1 MKKIL
6 TLMAAMSAASGAFAY
21 DYDWAVPN
29 PSNIKTN
36 DAGEVVGCKD
46 LMYDVTS
53 NVLSFYAQKDDQI
66 VVSVQNLGGE
76 LGTVSAN
83 GTSIEVGGN
92 KKAVLNYTADADG
105 LVKIVI
111 SGNLVVTKI
120 NVTSQMYLDLVKEY
134 NNAKAALND
143 VNKQLAGYSTKENGK
158 FLGFFNA
165 FMKEVNK
172 QGQAIEKAKAD
183 LEDAK
188 KANNVAAKQTDIS
201 KRLTDAT
208 DLVNKI
214 PADVQNA
221 ETLYNTIVG
230 IEVGTDGKASLD
242 RINKAKKQDGITAK
256 IWNNGEV
263 NNSTDYIW
271 DFKEVKNGTKVTYVK
286 DTRKAEWEKDEIA
299 AIENDRKKI
308 LDDALAELSNYPN
321 HYKADGKTQ
330 TDFQNRYTGIVT
342 SVDNM
347 IARAIVERDYK
358 TKIEQIAKDAE
369 ALDKVIAANS
379 DVFKTDNLTPAYSDW
394 KKDIN
399 DINEFIKKTDKRQ
412 KFTQAELA
420 VNPVKKYTDAA
431 ATLETYKTE
440 LVKQAQTVLNK
451 LVEDTQKEL
460 NDYMYKVVAKYENEP
475 ETQEKWQKKFA
486 IEQDKLNKAE
496 KTVKDGKY
504 DKLVVDYT
512 TIKGEIEAVQKTV
525 NGYWGQT
532 LSAQKGEVVEI
543 NNQNAQK
550 LYTLIDNVRADYN
563 ERIQHIQ
570 KWLGMQFMNYDK
582 YQGEES
588 NATIDVKN
596 NLKKLFDIVLEL
608 DNTKKAI
615 GEDVAA
621 INKLVDATS
630 DAEFDPNNDKYRF
643 FEKEAKNSE
652 DILYTDAIDAL
663 KISIETEIKAATFT
677 ANKKAAEFLNNYSNK
692 ATYEYLNVAKA
703 YTYVSN
709 AQTEVHKG
717 YNESKMSS
725 AAAKAYKQ
733 AFSDVANV
741 RKDAAGKQI
750 TLGYI
755 TNANEEIAKRWCDN
769 INDLDLKKHTLADDI
784 EDVIQK
790 EYLNKV
796 EAAVAAIQVELES
809 YKVQYATIGEMKV
822 KWNFAKANEKQ
833 LQKDAEAVDNTIASD
848 FITKKIEAM
857 NESIAIASKDL
868 EDKALK
874 ATEQKNATDEAEKQ
888 FNEDYKLVTEFKT
901 VTENNAAKTAADKKV
916 EEIKNSIKAA
926 KTTLDGYRD
935 EVKAEYTA
943 KLSDIEGRLTAQE
956 SNITSSFEAYTLGND
971 YEANIKGALE
981 NIDADIKQLLA
992 DAKNEQEGGNLDENG
1007 DGVVDIK
1014 DVNVV
1019 ADKAA
1024 EGTIDTDTYYN
1035 FIDAYLKYTSK
1046 K

>member
-1 MKKIL
+1 
-6 TLMAAMSAASGAFAY
+6 MAAMSAASGAFAY

-29 PSNIKTN
+29 PSNIKTD
-36 DAGEVVGCKD
+36 DAGNVEGCTD
-46 LMYDVTS
+46 LKYDATS
-53 NVLSFYAQKDDQI
+53 NVLSFNAQKDDQI

-92 KKAVLNYTADADG
+92 KEAVLNYTADADG

-134 NNAKAALND
+134 NDAKAALND
-143 VNKQLAGYSTKENGK
+143 VNKKLAGYSTKEEGK
-158 FLGFFNA
+158 FLDFFNA

-188 KANNVAAKQTDIS
+188 KANNVSAQKADIS
-201 KRLTDAT
+201 KRLSDAT
-208 DLVNKI
+208 TNVTAI
-214 PADVQNA
+214 PADVQKA
-221 ETLYNTIVG
+221 EKLYKTI
-230 IEVGTDGKASLD
+230 IGTDAKASLD
-242 RINKAKKQDGITAK
+242 RIKKAKKQNGTDITATL
-256 IWNNGEV
+256 WADGDMNNLL
-263 NNSTDYIW
+263 DYMW
-271 DFKEVKNGTKVTYVK
+271 DFKEVKDGTKITYVQDK
-286 DTRKAEWEKDEIA
+286 LKAAWEKDEIA
-299 AIENDRKKI
+299 AIENDRKNI
-308 LDDALAELSNYPN
+308 LADALAELKNYPL
-321 HYKADGKTQ
+321 HYTAEGKTQ
-330 TDFQNRYTGIVT
+330 ADFQKAYADIVT

-358 TKIEQIAKDAE
+358 AKIEQIAKDAE
-369 ALDKVIAANS
+369 DLDKVIAANP
-379 DVFKTDNLTPAYSDW
+379 DVFKTDALSKDYNNW
-394 KKDIN
+394 KKDIK
-399 DINEFIKKTDKRQ
+399 DINEFINKTDNRQ
-412 KFTQAELA
+412 DFTQAELA
-420 VNPVKKYTDAA
+420 ANPVKKYTDAA
-431 ATLETYKTE
+431 ATLEAYKKD

-451 LVEDTQKEL
+451 LVDDTQKEL

-475 ETQEKWQKKFA
+475 TTQETWQKKFA
-486 IEQDKLNKAE
+486 AEQDKLNKAE
-496 KTVKDGKY
+496 KTVKGGDY
-504 DKLVVDYT
+504 TKLVVNYA
-512 TIKGEIEAVQKTV
+512 TIKDEINAVRTTV
-525 NGYWGQT
+525 NGYWGET
-532 LSAQKGEVVEI
+532 LNAQKGEVVDI
-543 NNQNAQK
+543 NNQNAKK
-550 LYTLIDNVRADYN
+550 LYTQIDAIRANYN

-570 KWLGMQFMNYDK
+570 KWLGMQFMG
-582 YQGEES
+582 GEES
-588 NATIDVKN
+588 TATIDIKKN
-596 NLKKLFDIVLEL
+596 LQKLFDIVLEL

-615 GEDVAA
+615 GDDVAA

-630 DAEFDPNNDKYRF
+630 DAEFDPNNNKYRF
-643 FEKEAKNSE
+643 FEDKAKNSE

-677 ANKKAAEFLNNYSNK
+677 ANAKAAEFLNDYSYK
-692 ATYEYLNVAKA
+692 ADFDYLNVAKA

-709 AQTEVHKG
+709 AQTEVDKG

-755 TNANEEIAKRWCDN
+755 TNAKEEIAKRWCDN

-784 EDVIQK
+784 ENVIQK

-796 EAAVAAIQVELES
+796 EAAVAAIQIELES

-833 LQKDAEAVDNTIASD
+833 LQKDAEAIDNTIASD

-857 NESIAIASKDL
+857 NESIALVSKDL

-874 ATEQKNATDEAEKQ
+874 ATEQKSATDAAEKQ

-901 VTENNAAKTAADKKV
+901 VTENNTAKKAADKKV

-926 KTTLDGYRD
+926 QTTLNGYRD

-943 KLSDIEGRLTAQE
+943 KLSDIEDRLTAQE
-956 SNITSSFEAYTLGND
+956 SNITSSFEAYTLGKY

-981 NIDADIKQLLA
+981 NIETDIKQLLA

-1024 EGTIDTDTYYN
+1024 EGTVDTDTYYN
-1035 FIDAYLKYTSK
+1035 FIDAYLKYISK

>member
-1 MKKIL
+1 
-6 TLMAAMSAASGAFAY
+6 MAAMSAASGAFAY

-29 PSNIKTN
+29 PSNIKT
-36 DAGEVVGCKD
+36 DAAGNVEGCTD
-46 LMYDVTS
+46 LKYDVTS
-53 NVLSFYAQKDDQI
+53 NVLSFNAQKDDQI

-92 KKAVLNYTADADG
+92 KEAVLNYTADADG

-111 SGNLVVTKI
+111 SGNLVVKKI

-134 NNAKAALND
+134 NDAKTALNE
-143 VNKQLAGYSTKENGK
+143 VNKELAGYSTKEGGK
-158 FLGFFNA
+158 FLEFFNA

-172 QGQAIEKAKAD
+172 QGKAIEKAKAD
-183 LEDAK
+183 LEVAK
-188 KANNVAAKQTDIS
+188 KANNVAANKADIS
-201 KRLTDAT
+201 KRLSDAT
-208 DLVNKI
+208 TNVNVI
-214 PADVQNA
+214 PANVQKA
-221 ETLYNTIVG
+221 EKLYKTIVG
-230 IEVGTDGKASLD
+230 TDAKASLD
-242 RINKAKKQDGITAK
+242 RIKKAKSTANIDATTWADGA
-256 IWNNGEV
+256 V
-263 NNSTDYIW
+263 NNNLDYMY
-271 DFKEVKNGTKVTYVK
+271 DFKKVEKDGKTTYVYDK
-286 DTRKAEWEKDEIA
+286 LKAAWEKDEIA
-299 AIENDRKKI
+299 AIETARKAI
-308 LDDALAELSNYPN
+308 LADALAELKNYPK
-321 HYKADGKTQ
+321 HYTAEGKTQ
-330 TDFQNRYTGIVT
+330 DDFQKAYAGIVT

-358 TKIEQIAKDAE
+358 AKIEQIASDAE

-394 KKDIN
+394 KKDIK
-399 DINEFIKKTDKRQ
+399 DINDFINKTDNRQ
-412 KFTQAELA
+412 DKTQAELA
-420 VNPVKKYTDAA
+420 VDPVKKYTDAA
-431 ATLETYKTE
+431 ATLEKYKKE

-451 LVEDTQKEL
+451 LVDDTQKEL

-475 ETQEKWQKKFA
+475 TTQQEWQKKFA

-496 KTVKDGKY
+496 KTVKAGKY
-504 DKLVVDYT
+504 NELVVDYT
-512 TIKGEIEAVQKTV
+512 TIKGEIKAVQKTV

-550 LYTLIDNVRADYN
+550 LYTLIDKVRANYN

-570 KWLGMQFMNYDK
+570 KWLGMKFMG
-582 YQGEES
+582 GEES
-588 NATIDVKN
+588 KATIDIKKN
-596 NLKKLFDIVLEL
+596 LQKLFDIVLEL

-630 DAEFDPNNDKYRF
+630 DAEFDPNNNKYRF
-643 FEKEAKNSE
+643 FEDKAKNSE

-677 ANKKAAEFLNNYSNK
+677 ANAKAAEFLNDYSYK
-692 ATYEYLNVAKA
+692 ADYDYLNVAKA

-709 AQTEVHKG
+709 AQAEVDVDKG

-725 AAAKAYKQ
+725 AAAEAYKQ

-755 TNANEEIAKRWCDN
+755 TNAKEEIAKRWCDN

-833 LQKDAEAVDNTIASD
+833 LQTDAEAVDNTIASD

-857 NESIAIASKDL
+857 NESIALVSKDL

-874 ATEQKNATDEAEKQ
+874 ATEQKSATDAAEKQ

-901 VTENNAAKTAADKKV
+901 VTDNNTAKKAADNKV

-926 KTTLDGYRD
+926 QTTLNGYRD

-956 SNITSSFEAYTLGND
+956 SNITSSFEAYTLGKD

-981 NIDADIKQLLA
+981 NIETDIKQLLA

-1024 EGTIDTDTYYN
+1024 EGTVDTDTYYN
-1035 FIDAYLKYTSK
+1035 FIDAYLKYISK

>member
-1 MKKIL
+1 
-6 TLMAAMSAASGAFAY
+6 MAAMSAASGAFAY

-29 PSNIKTN
+29 PSNIKTD
-36 DAGEVVGCKD
+36 DAGNVEGCTD
-46 LMYDVTS
+46 LKYDATS
-53 NVLSFYAQKDDQI
+53 NVLSFNAQKDDQI

-92 KKAVLNYTADADG
+92 KEAVLNYTADADG

-111 SGNLVVTKI
+111 SGNLVVKKI

-134 NNAKAALND
+134 NDAKTALNN
-143 VNKQLAGYSTKENGK
+143 VNKLLAGYSTKENGK
-158 FLGFFNA
+158 FLDFFNA

-188 KANNVAAKQTDIS
+188 KANNVAANKADIS
-201 KRLTDAT
+201 KRLSDAT
-208 DLVNKI
+208 TNVNAI
-214 PADVQNA
+214 PANVQKA
-221 ETLYNTIVG
+221 EKLYKTIVG
-230 IEVGTDGKASLD
+230 TDAKASLD
-242 RINKAKKQDGITAK
+242 RIKKAKSTANIDATTWADGA
-256 IWNNGEV
+256 V
-263 NNSTDYIW
+263 NNLLDYMY
-271 DFKEVKNGTKVTYVK
+271 DFKKVEKDGKTTYVYDK
-286 DTRKAEWEKDEIA
+286 LKAAWEKDEIA
-299 AIENDRKKI
+299 AIENDRKAI
-308 LDDALAELSNYPN
+308 LADALAELKNYPN
-321 HYKADGKTQ
+321 HYTADGKTQ
-330 TDFQNRYTGIVT
+330 ADFQNAYAGIVT

-358 TKIEQIAKDAE
+358 AKIEQIAKDAE
-369 ALDKVIAANS
+369 DLDKVIAANP
-379 DVFKTDNLTPAYSDW
+379 DVFKTDALSKDYNTW
-394 KKDIN
+394 KKDIK
-399 DINEFIKKTDKRQ
+399 DINEFINKTDNRQ
-412 KFTQAELA
+412 DFTQTELA
-420 VNPVKKYTDAA
+420 ANPVKKYTDAA
-431 ATLETYKTE
+431 ATLETYKKD

-451 LVEDTQKEL
+451 LVDDTQKEL

-475 ETQEKWQKKFA
+475 TTQETWQKKFA
-486 IEQDKLNKAE
+486 AEQDKLNKAE
-496 KTVKDGKY
+496 KTVKGGDY
-504 DKLVVDYT
+504 TKLVVNYA
-512 TIKGEIEAVQKTV
+512 TIKDEINAVRTTV
-525 NGYWGQT
+525 NGYWGET
-532 LSAQKGEVVEI
+532 LNAQKGEVVDI
-543 NNQNAQK
+543 NNQNAKK
-550 LYTLIDNVRADYN
+550 LYTQIDAIRADYN

-570 KWLGMQFMNYDK
+570 KWLGMQFMG
-582 YQGEES
+582 GEES
-588 NATIDVKN
+588 TATIDIKKN
-596 NLKKLFDIVLEL
+596 LQKLFDIVLEL

-615 GEDVAA
+615 GDDVAA

-630 DAEFDPNNDKYRF
+630 DAEFDPNNNKYRF
-643 FEKEAKNSE
+643 FEDKAKNSE

-663 KISIETEIKAATFT
+663 EISIETEIKAATFT
-677 ANKKAAEFLNNYSNK
+677 ANAKAAEFLNDYSYK
-692 ATYEYLNVAKA
+692 ADYDYLNVAKA
-703 YTYVSN
+703 YTYVN
-709 AQTEVHKG
+709 KAQTEVDKG

-755 TNANEEIAKRWCDN
+755 TNAKEEIAKRWCDN

-784 EDVIQK
+784 ENVIQK

-857 NESIAIASKDL
+857 NESIALVSKDL

-874 ATEQKNATDEAEKQ
+874 ATEQKSATDAAEKQ

-901 VTENNAAKTAADKKV
+901 VTENNTAKKAADKKV

-926 KTTLDGYRD
+926 QTTLNGYRD

-981 NIDADIKQLLA
+981 NIEADLKQLLA

-1024 EGTIDTDTYYN
+1024 EGTVDTDTYYN
-1035 FIDAYLKYTSK
+1035 FIDAYLKYISK

>member
-29 PSNIKTN
+29 PSNIKTD
-36 DAGEVVGCKD
+36 DAGNVEGCKD
-46 LMYDVTS
+46 LMYDATS
-53 NVLSFYAQKDDQI
+53 NVLSFYAEENDQI
-66 VVSVQNLGGE
+66 MVSVQNLGGE

-92 KKAVLNYTADADG
+92 KEAVLNYTADANG

-120 NVTSQMYLDLVKEY
+120 NVTSKMYLDLVKEY
-134 NNAKAALND
+134 NDAKAALND
-143 VNKQLAGYSTKENGK
+143 VNKKLAGYSTKEDGK
-158 FLGFFNA
+158 FLYFFNA

-188 KANNVAAKQTDIS
+188 KANNVSAQKADIS
-201 KRLTDAT
+201 KRLSDAT
-208 DLVNKI
+208 TNVTQI
-214 PADVQNA
+214 PTDVQKA
-221 ETLYNTIVG
+221 ENQYKAIVG
-230 IEVGTDGKASLD
+230 ADAKASD
-242 RINKAKKQDGITAK
+242 ARIKKAKKTSGIDATL
-256 IWNNGEV
+256 WNNGGI
-263 NNSTDYIW
+263 NNLLDYMW
-271 DFKEVKNGTKVTYVK
+271 DFKEKVDGTKVTYVK
-286 DTRKAEWEKDEIA
+286 DKLKAAWETSEIA
-299 AIENDRKKI
+299 SIEEDRNKI
-308 LDDALAELSNYPN
+308 LADALDELKNYPKQ
-321 HYKADGKTQ
+321 YTAEGKTKAD
-330 TDFQNRYTGIVT
+330 FQKAYADIVT

-358 TKIEQIAKDAE
+358 AKIEQIAKDAE
-369 ALDKVIAANS
+369 DLDKVIAANP
-379 DVFKTDNLTPAYSDW
+379 DVFKTDALSKDYNTW
-394 KKDIN
+394 KKDIK
-399 DINEFIKKTDKRQ
+399 DINEFINKTDNRQ
-412 KFTQAELA
+412 DFTKAELD
-420 VNPVKKYTDAA
+420 VDPVKKYTDAA
-431 ATLETYKTE
+431 ATLEAYKTD

-451 LVEDTQKEL
+451 LVGDTQKEL

-475 ETQEKWQKKFA
+475 KTQEEWQKKFA
-486 IEQDKLNKAE
+486 AEQDKLNKAE
-496 KTVKDGKY
+496 NTVKGGDY
-504 DKLVVDYT
+504 TKLVVNYA
-512 TIKGEIEAVQKTV
+512 TIKEEINTVRTTV

-532 LSAQKGEVVEI
+532 LDAQKGEVVNI
-543 NNQNAQK
+543 NNKNAQK
-550 LYTLIDNVRADYN
+550 LYTLIDNVRDAYN
-563 ERIQHIQ
+563 DRIQHIQ
-570 KWLGMQFMNYDK
+570 KWLGMQFMG
-582 YQGEES
+582 GEES
-588 NATIDVKN
+588 TATIDIKKN
-596 NLKKLFDIVLEL
+596 LQKLFDIVLDL

-630 DAEFDPNNDKYRF
+630 DAEFDPNNNKYRF
-643 FEKEAKNSE
+643 FDDKAKNSE
-652 DILYTDAIDAL
+652 DILYTEVIGNL
-663 KISIETEIKAATFT
+663 KTSIETEIKAATFT
-677 ANKKAAEFLNNYSNK
+677 ANKKAAEYLNNDEWY
-692 ATYEYLNVAKA
+692 ATYAYLNVAKA
-703 YTYVSN
+703 KTYVDYAKS
-709 AQTEVHKG
+709 EVDKG
-717 YNESKMSS
+717 YKDSKMSS
-725 AAAKAYKQ
+725 AAATSYTQ
-733 AFSDVANV
+733 AFDDVATA
-741 RKDAAGKQI
+741 RFDAGKQI

-755 TNANEEIAKRWCDN
+755 DNARTEIAKRWCAN
-769 INDLDLKKHTLADDI
+769 RADLDLKKHTLADDI

-796 EAAVAAIQVELES
+796 QAAVEEIQIELDS

-822 KWNFAKANEKQ
+822 KWNFAKANEKK
-833 LQKDAEAVDNTIASD
+833 LQGDAEAVDKTIASD
-848 FITKKIEAM
+848 FISNKIEAM
-857 NESIAIASKDL
+857 NKSIDTASQEL
-868 EDKALK
+868 EKKALN
-874 ATEQKNATDEAEKQ
+874 ATEQKSATDATEKQ

-901 VTENNAAKTAADKKV
+901 VTENNAAKKAADKKV

-926 KTTLDGYRD
+926 QTTLNGYRD

-956 SNITSSFEAYTLGND
+956 SNITSSFEAYTLGTD

-1024 EGTIDTDTYYN
+1024 EGTVDTDTYYN

>member
-1 MKKIL
+1 
-6 TLMAAMSAASGAFAY
+6 MAAMSAASGAFAY

-29 PSNIKTN
+29 PSNIKT
-36 DAGEVVGCKD
+36 DAAGNVEGCTD
-46 LMYDVTS
+46 LKYDATS
-53 NVLSFYAQKDDQI
+53 NVLSFNAQKDDQI

-92 KKAVLNYTADADG
+92 KEAVLNYTADADG

-111 SGNLVVTKI
+111 SGNLVVKKI

-134 NNAKAALND
+134 NDAKTALNE
-143 VNKQLAGYSTKENGK
+143 VNKELAGYSTKEGGK
-158 FLGFFNA
+158 FLDFFNA

-188 KANNVAAKQTDIS
+188 KANNVAANKADIS
-201 KRLTDAT
+201 KRLSDAT
-208 DLVNKI
+208 TNVNAI
-214 PADVQNA
+214 PANVQKA
-221 ETLYNTIVG
+221 EKLYKTIVG
-230 IEVGTDGKASLD
+230 TDAKASLD
-242 RINKAKKQDGITAK
+242 RIKKAKSTANIDATTWADGA
-256 IWNNGEV
+256 V
-263 NNSTDYIW
+263 NNNLDYMY
-271 DFKEVKNGTKVTYVK
+271 DFKKVEKDGKTTYVYDK
-286 DTRKAEWEKDEIA
+286 LKAAWEKDEIA
-299 AIENDRKKI
+299 AIETARKAI
-308 LDDALAELSNYPN
+308 LADALAELKNYPK
-321 HYKADGKTQ
+321 HYTAEGKTQ
-330 TDFQNRYTGIVT
+330 DDFQKAYVGIVT

-358 TKIEQIAKDAE
+358 AKIEQIASDAE

-394 KKDIN
+394 KKDIK
-399 DINEFIKKTDKRQ
+399 DINDFINKTDNRQ
-412 KFTQAELA
+412 DKTQAELA
-420 VNPVKKYTDAA
+420 VDPVKKYTDAA
-431 ATLETYKTE
+431 ATLEKYKKE
-440 LVKQAQTVLNK
+440 FVKQAQTVLNK
-451 LVEDTQKEL
+451 LVSDTQKEL

-475 ETQEKWQKKFA
+475 TTQQEWQKKFA

-496 KTVKDGKY
+496 KTVKAGKY
-504 DKLVVDYT
+504 NELVVDYT

-570 KWLGMQFMNYDK
+570 KWLGMQFMG
-582 YQGEES
+582 GEES
-588 NATIDVKN
+588 TATIDIKKN
-596 NLKKLFDIVLEL
+596 LQKLFDIVLEL

-630 DAEFDPNNDKYRF
+630 DAEFDPNNNKYRF
-643 FEKEAKNSE
+643 FEDKAKNSE

-677 ANKKAAEFLNNYSNK
+677 ANAKAAEFLNDYSYK
-692 ATYEYLNVAKA
+692 ADYDYLNVAKA
-703 YTYVSN
+703 YTYVSY
-709 AQTEVHKG
+709 AQTEVDKG

-755 TNANEEIAKRWCDN
+755 TNAKEEIAKRWCDN

-833 LQKDAEAVDNTIASD
+833 LQTDAEAVDNTIASD

-857 NESIAIASKDL
+857 NESIALVSKDL

-874 ATEQKNATDEAEKQ
+874 ATEQKSATDAAEKQ

-901 VTENNAAKTAADKKV
+901 VTDNNTAKKAADNKV

-926 KTTLDGYRD
+926 QTTLNGYRD

-956 SNITSSFEAYTLGND
+956 SNITSSFEAYTLGKD

-981 NIDADIKQLLA
+981 NIETDIKQLLA

-1024 EGTIDTDTYYN
+1024 EGTVDTDTYYN
-1035 FIDAYLKYTSK
+1035 FIDAYLKYISK

>member
-1 MKKIL
+1 
-6 TLMAAMSAASGAFAY
+6 MAAMSAASGAFAY

-92 KKAVLNYTADADG
+92 KEAVLNYTADADG

-111 SGNLVVTKI
+111 SGNLVVKKI
-120 NVTSQMYLDLVKEY
+120 NVTSQLYLNLVKEY
-134 NNAKAALND
+134 NDAKAALND

-188 KANNVAAKQTDIS
+188 KANNVAAKETDIS
-201 KRLTDAT
+201 DRLTVAT

-221 ETLYNTIVG
+221 ETLYNTIVD
-230 IEVGTDGKASLD
+230 TDAKASLD
-242 RINKAKKQDGITAK
+242 RINKAKKQDGITAT

-330 TDFQNRYTGIVT
+330 TDFQNAYAGIVT

-399 DINEFIKKTDKRQ
+399 EINEFIKKTDERQ

-475 ETQEKWQKKFA
+475 TTQQEWQKKFA

-496 KTVKDGKY
+496 NTVKAGKY
-504 DKLVVDYT
+504 NELVVDYT

-532 LSAQKGEVVEI
+532 LSAQKGEVVET

-550 LYTLIDNVRADYN
+550 LYTLIDKVRADYN

-570 KWLGMQFMNYDK
+570 KWLGMQFMG
-582 YQGEES
+582 GEES
-588 NATIDVKN
+588 TATIDIKKN
-596 NLKKLFDIVLEL
+596 LQKLFDIVLEL

-630 DAEFDPNNDKYRF
+630 DAEFDPNNNKYRF
-643 FEKEAKNSE
+643 FEDKAKNSE
-652 DILYTDAIDAL
+652 DILYTTAISTL
-663 KISIETEIKAATFT
+663 KTSIETEIKAATFT
-677 ANKKAAEFLNNYSNK
+677 ANKKAAEYLNDYEWN
-692 ATYEYLNVAKA
+692 ATYAYLNVNKA
-703 YTYVSN
+703 MTYVDYAKS
-709 AQTEVHKG
+709 EVNKG
-717 YNESKMSS
+717 YKDSKMSS
-725 AAAKAYKQ
+725 AAATSYTQ
-733 AFSDVANV
+733 AFDDVATA
-741 RKDAAGKQI
+741 RFDATGKQI

-755 TNANEEIAKRWCDN
+755 DNARTEIAKRWCAKPA
-769 INDLDLKKHTLADDI
+769 DLDLDKHTLADDI

-857 NESIAIASKDL
+857 NESIAIVSKDL

-874 ATEQKNATDEAEKQ
+874 ATEQKSATDEAEKQ

-901 VTENNAAKTAADKKV
+901 VTENNTAKKAADKKV

-926 KTTLDGYRD
+926 QTTLNGYRD
-935 EVKAEYTA
+935 EVKTEYTA

-981 NIDADIKQLLA
+981 NIEADIKQLLA

-1024 EGTIDTDTYYN
+1024 EGTVDTDTYYN
-1035 FIDAYLKYTSK
+1035 FIDAYLKYISK

>member
-1 MKKIL
+1 
-6 TLMAAMSAASGAFAY
+6 MAAMSAASGAFAY

-29 PSNIKTN
+29 PSNIKTD
-36 DAGEVVGCKD
+36 DAGNVEGCTD
-46 LMYDVTS
+46 LKYDATS
-53 NVLSFYAQKDDQI
+53 NVLSFNAQKDDQI

-92 KKAVLNYTADADG
+92 KEAVLNYTADADG

-134 NNAKAALND
+134 NDAKAALND
-143 VNKQLAGYSTKENGK
+143 VNKQLAGYSTKEGGK
-158 FLGFFNA
+158 FLDFFNA

-188 KANNVAAKQTDIS
+188 KDNDVSAQKADIS
-201 KRLTDAT
+201 KRLSDAT
-208 DLVNKI
+208 KNVNAI
-214 PADVQNA
+214 PADVKKA
-221 ETLYNTIVG
+221 EKLYKTIVG
-230 IEVGTDGKASLD
+230 TDAKASLD
-242 RINKAKKQDGITAK
+242 RIKKAKSTDNIDALTYADGA
-256 IWNNGEV
+256 V
-263 NNSTDYIW
+263 NNSLDYMY
-271 DFKEVKNGTKVTYVK
+271 DFKKVEKDGKTTYVYDK
-286 DTRKAEWEKDEIA
+286 LKVAWEKDEIA
-299 AIENDRKKI
+299 AIENDRKAF
-308 LDDALAELSNYPN
+308 LADALAELSNYPN
-321 HYKADGKTQ
+321 HYKDAGKTQ
-330 TDFQNRYTGIVT
+330 ADFQNAYAGIVT

-358 TKIEQIAKDAE
+358 AKIQQIAKDAE
-369 ALDKVIAANS
+369 DLDKVIAANP
-379 DVFKTDNLTPAYSDW
+379 DVFKTDALSKDYNTW
-394 KKDIN
+394 KKDIKE
-399 DINEFIKKTDKRQ
+399 INEFINKTDERQ

-420 VNPVKKYTDAA
+420 VDPVKKYTDAA
-431 ATLETYKTE
+431 ATLETYKTD

-451 LVEDTQKEL
+451 LVDDTQKEL

-475 ETQEKWQKKFA
+475 KTQKDWQEKFA
-486 IEQDKLNKAE
+486 KEQDKLNNSE
-496 KTVKDGKY
+496 KTVKGGDY
-504 DKLVVDYT
+504 TKLVVNYA
-512 TIKGEIEAVQKTV
+512 TIKDEINAVRTTV

-532 LSAQKGEVVEI
+532 LNAQKGEVVEI
-543 NNQNAQK
+543 NKQNAQK
-550 LYTLIDNVRADYN
+550 LYTQIDAIRANYN

-570 KWLGMQFMNYDK
+570 KWLGMQFMG
-582 YQGEES
+582 GEES
-588 NATIDVKN
+588 TATIDIKKN
-596 NLKKLFDIVLEL
+596 LQKLFDIVLEL

-643 FEKEAKNSE
+643 FEDKAKNSE
-652 DILYTDAIDAL
+652 DILYTKAISTL
-663 KISIETEIKAATFT
+663 KTSIETEIKAATFT
-677 ANKKAAEFLNNYSNK
+677 ANKKAAEYLNDYEWN
-692 ATYEYLNVAKA
+692 ATYAYLNVNKA
-703 YTYVSN
+703 MTYVDYAKS
-709 AQTEVHKG
+709 EVNQG
-717 YNESKMSS
+717 YNDSKMSS
-725 AAAKAYKQ
+725 AAATSYTQ
-733 AFSDVANV
+733 AFDDVATA
-741 RKDAAGKQI
+741 RFDATGKQI

-755 TNANEEIAKRWCDN
+755 DNARTEIAKRWCAKPA
-769 INDLDLKKHTLADDI
+769 DLDLDKHTLADDI

-833 LQKDAEAVDNTIASD
+833 LQEKAEAVDKTIASD

-857 NESIAIASKDL
+857 NESIALVSKDL

-874 ATEQKNATDEAEKQ
+874 ATEQKSATDAAEKQ

-901 VTENNAAKTAADKKV
+901 VTENNAAKKAADKKV

-926 KTTLDGYRD
+926 QATLNGYRD

-981 NIDADIKQLLA
+981 NIEADLKQLLA

>member
-29 PSNIKTN
+29 PSNIKTD
-36 DAGEVVGCKD
+36 DAGNVEGCKD
-46 LMYDVTS
+46 LMYDATS
-53 NVLSFYAQKDDQI
+53 NVLSFYAEENDQI
-66 VVSVQNLGGE
+66 MVSVQNLGGE

-92 KKAVLNYTADADG
+92 KEAVLNYTADANG

-120 NVTSQMYLDLVKEY
+120 NVTSKMYLDLVKEY
-134 NNAKAALND
+134 NDAKAALND
-143 VNKQLAGYSTKENGK
+143 VNKKLAGYSTKEDGK
-158 FLGFFNA
+158 FLDFFNA

-188 KANNVAAKQTDIS
+188 KTNNVSAQKADIS
-201 KRLTDAT
+201 KRLSDAT
-208 DLVNKI
+208 TNVTQI
-214 PADVQNA
+214 PTDVQKA
-221 ETLYNTIVG
+221 ENQYKAIVG
-230 IEVGTDGKASLD
+230 ADAKASD
-242 RINKAKKQDGITAK
+242 ARIKKAKKTSGIDATL
-256 IWNNGEV
+256 WNNGGI
-263 NNSTDYIW
+263 NNLLDYMW
-271 DFKEVKNGTKVTYVK
+271 DFKEKVDGTKVTYVK
-286 DTRKAEWEKDEIA
+286 DKLKAAWETSEIA
-299 AIENDRKKI
+299 SIEEDRNKI
-308 LDDALAELSNYPN
+308 LADALDELKNYPKQ
-321 HYKADGKTQ
+321 YTAEGKTKAD
-330 TDFQNRYTGIVT
+330 FQKAYADIVT

-358 TKIEQIAKDAE
+358 AQIEQIAKDAE
-369 ALDKVIAANS
+369 DLDKVIAANP
-379 DVFKTDNLTPAYSDW
+379 DVFKTDALSKDYNTW
-394 KKDIN
+394 KKDIK
-399 DINEFIKKTDKRQ
+399 DINEFINKTDNRQ
-412 KFTQAELA
+412 DFTKAQLD
-420 VNPVKKYTDAA
+420 VDPVKKYTDAA
-431 ATLETYKTE
+431 ATLEAYKTD

-451 LVEDTQKEL
+451 LVGDTQKEL
-460 NDYMYKVVAKYENEP
+460 NDYMYKVVAKYQNEP
-475 ETQEKWQKKFA
+475 KTQEEWQKKFA
-486 IEQDKLNKAE
+486 AEQDKLNKAE
-496 KTVKDGKY
+496 NTVKGGDY
-504 DKLVVDYT
+504 TKLVVNYA
-512 TIKGEIEAVQKTV
+512 TIKEEINTVRTTV

-532 LSAQKGEVVEI
+532 LDAQKGEVVKI
-543 NNQNAQK
+543 NNKNAQK
-550 LYTLIDNVRADYN
+550 LYTLIDNVRDDYN
-563 ERIQHIQ
+563 DRIQHIQ
-570 KWLGMQFMNYDK
+570 KWLGMQFMG
-582 YQGEES
+582 GEES
-588 NATIDVKN
+588 TATIDIKKN
-596 NLKKLFDIVLEL
+596 LQKLFDIVLDL
-608 DNTKKAI
+608 DYTKKAI

-643 FEKEAKNSE
+643 FDDKAKNSE
-652 DILYTDAIDAL
+652 DILYTKVIGNL
-663 KISIETEIKAATFT
+663 KTSIETEIKAATFT
-677 ANKKAAEFLNNYSNK
+677 ANKKAAEYLNNDEWY
-692 ATYEYLNVAKA
+692 ATFAYLNVAKA
-703 YTYVSN
+703 KTYVDYAKS
-709 AQTEVHKG
+709 EVDKG
-717 YNESKMSS
+717 YKDSKMSS
-725 AAAKAYKQ
+725 AAATSYTQ
-733 AFSDVANV
+733 AFDDVATA
-741 RKDAAGKQI
+741 RFDAGKQI

-755 TNANEEIAKRWCDN
+755 DNARTEIAKRWCAN
-769 INDLDLKKHTLADDI
+769 RADLDLKKHTLADDI

-796 EAAVAAIQVELES
+796 QAAVEEIQIELDS

-822 KWNFAKANEKQ
+822 KWNFAKANEKK
-833 LQKDAEAVDNTIASD
+833 LQEDAEAVDKTIASD
-848 FITKKIEAM
+848 FISNKIEAM
-857 NESIAIASKDL
+857 NKSIDTASQEL
-868 EDKALK
+868 EKKALN
-874 ATEQKNATDEAEKQ
+874 AIEQKSATDATEKQ

-901 VTENNAAKTAADKKV
+901 VTENNAAKKAADKKV

-926 KTTLDGYRD
+926 QTTLNGYRD

-956 SNITSSFEAYTLGND
+956 SNITSSFEAYTLGTD

-1024 EGTIDTDTYYN
+1024 EGTVDTDTYYN

>member
-29 PSNIKTN
+29 PSNIKTD
-36 DAGEVVGCKD
+36 DAGNVVGCKD

-92 KKAVLNYTADADG
+92 KEAVLNYTADADG

-120 NVTSQMYLDLVKEY
+120 NVTSQLYLNLVKEY
-134 NNAKAALND
+134 NDAKAALND

-188 KANNVAAKQTDIS
+188 KTNTVAANETDIS
-201 KRLTDAT
+201 GRLTDAT
-208 DLVNKI
+208 KLVNKI
-214 PADVQNA
+214 PNEVQNA

-242 RINKAKKQDGITAK
+242 RINKAKTQDGITAT

-299 AIENDRKKI
+299 AIENNRKKI

-330 TDFQNRYTGIVT
+330 TDFQNRYAGIVT

-379 DVFKTDNLTPAYSDW
+379 DVFKTDKLTPAYSDW

-399 DINEFIKKTDKRQ
+399 DINEFIKKTDERQ

-475 ETQEKWQKKFA
+475 ETQKEWQKKFA
-486 IEQDKLNKAE
+486 VEQDKLNKAE
-496 KTVKDGKY
+496 ETVKAGKY

-525 NGYWGQT
+525 NGYWGET
-532 LSAQKGEVVEI
+532 LDAQKGEVVNT

-550 LYTLIDNVRADYN
+550 LYKLIDEVRADYN
-563 ERIQHIQ
+563 VRIQHIQ
-570 KWLGMQFMNYDK
+570 KWLGMQFMG
-582 YQGEES
+582 GEES
-588 NATIDVKN
+588 TATIDIKKN
-596 NLKKLFDIVLEL
+596 LQKLFDIVLEL

-643 FEKEAKNSE
+643 FEKKAKNSE
-652 DILYTDAIDAL
+652 DILYTKVIGDL
-663 KISIETEIKAATFT
+663 KTSIETEIKAATFT
-677 ANKKAAEFLNNYSNK
+677 ANKKAAEFLNDYSYK

-709 AQTEVHKG
+709 AQTEVDKG

-755 TNANEEIAKRWCDN
+755 TNAKEEIAKRWCDN

-796 EAAVAAIQVELES
+796 EAAVNAIQDELNS
-809 YKVQYATIGEMKV
+809 YKIQYATIGEMKV

-833 LQKDAEAVDNTIASD
+833 LQDAAEAVDKTIASD

-857 NESIAIASKDL
+857 NESIAIVSKDL

-874 ATEQKNATDEAEKQ
+874 ATEQKNATDAAEKQ
-888 FNEDYKLVTEFKT
+888 FNEDYKLVTEFET
-901 VTENNAAKTAADKKV
+901 VTKNNTAKKAADKKV

-926 KTTLDGYRD
+926 QTTLNGYRD

-956 SNITSSFEAYTLGND
+956 SNITSSFEAYTLGTD

-1024 EGTIDTDTYYN
+1024 EGTVDTDTYYN
-1035 FIDAYLKYTSK
+1035 FIDAYLKYISK

>member
-92 KKAVLNYTADADG
+92 KEAVLNYTADADG

-111 SGNLVVTKI
+111 SGNLVVKKI
-120 NVTSQMYLDLVKEY
+120 NVTSQLYLDLVKEY
-134 NNAKAALND
+134 NDAKAALND

-158 FLGFFNA
+158 FIGFFNA

-188 KANNVAAKQTDIS
+188 KANNVAAKETDIS
-201 KRLTDAT
+201 DRLTVAT

-221 ETLYNTIVG
+221 ETLYNTIVD
-230 IEVGTDGKASLD
+230 TDAKASLD

-256 IWNNGEV
+256 IWNNGEI

-308 LDDALAELSNYPN
+308 LDDALAELSNYPI
-321 HYKADGKTQ
+321 HYTAEGKTQ
-330 TDFQNRYTGIVT
+330 TDFQNAYAGIVT

-399 DINEFIKKTDKRQ
+399 EINEFIKKTDERQ

-475 ETQEKWQKKFA
+475 TTQQEWQKKFA

-496 KTVKDGKY
+496 NTVKAGKY
-504 DKLVVDYT
+504 NELVVDYT

-532 LSAQKGEVVEI
+532 LNAQKGEVVDI

-550 LYTLIDNVRADYN
+550 LYDKIDAVRADYN

-570 KWLGMQFMNYDK
+570 KWLGMQFMG
-582 YQGEES
+582 GEES
-588 NATIDVKN
+588 TATIDIKKN
-596 NLKKLFDIVLEL
+596 LQKLFDIVLEL

-615 GEDVAA
+615 GKDVAA

-643 FEKEAKNSE
+643 FDNKAENS
-652 DILYTDAIDAL
+652 DKKLYTTVIGDL
-663 KISIETEIKAATFT
+663 KTSIETEIKAATFT
-677 ANKKAAEFLNNYSNK
+677 ANKKAAEYLNDYEWN
-692 ATYEYLNVAKA
+692 ATYAYLNVNKA
-703 YTYVSN
+703 MTYVDYAKS
-709 AQTEVHKG
+709 EVNKG
-717 YNESKMSS
+717 YKDSKMSS
-725 AAAKAYKQ
+725 AAATSYTQ
-733 AFSDVANV
+733 AFDDVATA
-741 RKDAAGKQI
+741 RFDATGKQI

-755 TNANEEIAKRWCDN
+755 DNARTEIAKRWCAKLA
-769 INDLDLKKHTLADDI
+769 DLDLDKHTLADDI

-833 LQKDAEAVDNTIASD
+833 LQDAAEAVDKTIASD

-857 NESIAIASKDL
+857 NESIALVSKDL

-874 ATEQKNATDEAEKQ
+874 ATEQKSATDAAEKQ

-901 VTENNAAKTAADKKV
+901 VTENNAAKKAADKKV

-926 KTTLDGYRD
+926 QTTLNGYRD

-981 NIDADIKQLLA
+981 NIEADIKQLLA

-1024 EGTIDTDTYYN
+1024 EGTVDTDTYYN
-1035 FIDAYLKYTSK
+1035 FIDAYLKYISK

>member
-1 MKKIL
+1 
-6 TLMAAMSAASGAFAY
+6 MAAMSAASGAFAY

-29 PSNIKTN
+29 PSNIKT
-36 DAGEVVGCKD
+36 DAAGNVEGCTD
-46 LMYDVTS
+46 LKYDATS
-53 NVLSFYAQKDDQI
+53 NVLSFNAQKDDQI

-92 KKAVLNYTADADG
+92 KEAVLNYTADADG

-111 SGNLVVTKI
+111 SGNLVVKKI

-134 NNAKAALND
+134 NDAKTALNE
-143 VNKQLAGYSTKENGK
+143 VNKELAGYSTKEGGK
-158 FLGFFNA
+158 FLDFFNA

-188 KANNVAAKQTDIS
+188 KANNVAANKADIS
-201 KRLTDAT
+201 KRLSDAT
-208 DLVNKI
+208 TNVNAI
-214 PADVQNA
+214 PANVQKA
-221 ETLYNTIVG
+221 EKLYKTIVG
-230 IEVGTDGKASLD
+230 TDAKASLD
-242 RINKAKKQDGITAK
+242 RIKKAKSTANIDATTWADGA
-256 IWNNGEV
+256 V
-263 NNSTDYIW
+263 NNNLDYMY
-271 DFKEVKNGTKVTYVK
+271 DFKKVEKDGKTTYVYDK
-286 DTRKAEWEKDEIA
+286 LKAAWEKDEIA
-299 AIENDRKKI
+299 AIETARKAI
-308 LDDALAELSNYPN
+308 LADALAELKNYPK
-321 HYKADGKTQ
+321 HYTAEGKTQ
-330 TDFQNRYTGIVT
+330 DDFQKAYAGIVT

-358 TKIEQIAKDAE
+358 AKIEQIASDAE

-399 DINEFIKKTDKRQ
+399 DINEFIKKTDERQ

-643 FEKEAKNSE
+643 FEKKAKNSE

-709 AQTEVHKG
+709 AQTEVDKG

>member
-1 MKKIL
+1 
-6 TLMAAMSAASGAFAY
+6 MAAMSAASGAFAY

-120 NVTSQMYLDLVKEY
+120 NVTSQLYLDLVKEY

-188 KANNVAAKQTDIS
+188 KANNVAAKETDIS
-201 KRLTDAT
+201 DRLTVAT

-221 ETLYNTIVG
+221 ETLYNTIVD
-230 IEVGTDGKASLD
+230 TDAKASLD

-330 TDFQNRYTGIVT
+330 TDFQNAYAGIVT

-379 DVFKTDNLTPAYSDW
+379 DVFKTDKLTPAYSDW

-399 DINEFIKKTDKRQ
+399 DINEFIKKTDERQ

-475 ETQEKWQKKFA
+475 TTQQEWQKKFA

-496 KTVKDGKY
+496 NTVKAGKY
-504 DKLVVDYT
+504 NELVVDYT

-532 LSAQKGEVVEI
+532 LSAQKGEVVET

-550 LYTLIDNVRADYN
+550 LYTLIDKVRADYN

-570 KWLGMQFMNYDK
+570 KWLGMQFMG
-582 YQGEES
+582 GEES
-588 NATIDVKN
+588 TATIDIKKN
-596 NLKKLFDIVLEL
+596 LQKLFDIVLEL

-630 DAEFDPNNDKYRF
+630 DAEFDPNNNKYRF
-643 FEKEAKNSE
+643 FEDKAKNSE
-652 DILYTDAIDAL
+652 DILYTTAISTL
-663 KISIETEIKAATFT
+663 KTSIETEIKAATFT
-677 ANKKAAEFLNNYSNK
+677 ANKKAAEYLNDYEWN
-692 ATYEYLNVAKA
+692 ATYAYLNVNKA
-703 YTYVSN
+703 MTYVDYAKS
-709 AQTEVHKG
+709 EVNKG
-717 YNESKMSS
+717 YKDSKMSS
-725 AAAKAYKQ
+725 AAATSYNQ
-733 AFSDVANV
+733 AFDDVATA
-741 RKDAAGKQI
+741 RFDATGKQI

-755 TNANEEIAKRWCDN
+755 DNAKTEIAKRWCAKLA
-769 INDLDLKKHTLADDI
+769 DLDLDKHTLADDI

-833 LQKDAEAVDNTIASD
+833 LQNDAEAVDNTIASD

-857 NESIAIASKDL
+857 NESIALVSKDL

-874 ATEQKNATDEAEKQ
+874 ATEQKSATDAAEKQ

-901 VTENNAAKTAADKKV
+901 VTENNTAKKAADKKV

-926 KTTLDGYRD
+926 QTTLNGYRD
-935 EVKAEYTA
+935 EVKTEYTA

-981 NIDADIKQLLA
+981 NIEADIKQLLA

-1024 EGTIDTDTYYN
+1024 EGTVDTDTYYN
-1035 FIDAYLKYTSK
+1035 FIDAYLKYISK

>member
-1 MKKIL
+1 
-6 TLMAAMSAASGAFAY
+6 MAAMSAASGAFAY

-29 PSNIKTN
+29 PSNIKTD
-36 DAGEVVGCKD
+36 DAGNVEGCTD
-46 LMYDVTS
+46 LKYDATS
-53 NVLSFYAQKDDQI
+53 NVLSFNAQKDDQI

-92 KKAVLNYTADADG
+92 KEAVLNYTADAEG

-134 NNAKAALND
+134 NDAKAALNE
-143 VNKQLAGYSTKENGK
+143 VNKELAGYSTKEGGK
-158 FLGFFNA
+158 FLDFFNA

-188 KANNVAAKQTDIS
+188 KANNVSANKADIS
-201 KRLTDAT
+201 KRLSDAT
-208 DLVNKI
+208 TNVNAI
-214 PADVQNA
+214 PANVQKA
-221 ETLYNTIVG
+221 EKLYKTIVG
-230 IEVGTDGKASLD
+230 TDAKASLD
-242 RINKAKKQDGITAK
+242 RIKKAKSTANIDAQTWADGA
-256 IWNNGEV
+256 V
-263 NNSTDYIW
+263 NNSLDYMY
-271 DFKEVKNGTKVTYVK
+271 DFKKVEKDGKTTYVYDK
-286 DTRKAEWEKDEIA
+286 LKAAWEKDEIA
-299 AIENDRKKI
+299 AIENDRKAF
-308 LDDALAELSNYPN
+308 LADALAELKNYPK
-321 HYKADGKTQ
+321 HYTAEGKTQ
-330 TDFQNRYTGIVT
+330 ADFLNAYAGIVT

-358 TKIEQIAKDAE
+358 AKIEQIAKDAE
-369 ALDKVIAANS
+369 DLDKVIAANP
-379 DVFKTDNLTPAYSDW
+379 DVFKTDALSKDYNTW
-394 KKDIN
+394 KKDIK
-399 DINEFIKKTDKRQ
+399 DINDFINKTDERQ
-412 KFTQAELA
+412 KFTRAELA
-420 VNPVKKYTDAA
+420 ANPVKKYTDAA
-431 ATLETYKTE
+431 ATLETYKTD

-451 LVEDTQKEL
+451 LVDDTQKEL

-475 ETQEKWQKKFA
+475 KTQEVWQKKFA
-486 IEQDKLNKAE
+486 AEQDKLNKAE
-496 KTVKDGKY
+496 KTVKGGDY
-504 DKLVVDYT
+504 TKLVVNYA
-512 TIKGEIEAVQKTV
+512 TIKDEINAVRTTV
-525 NGYWGQT
+525 NGYWGET
-532 LSAQKGEVVEI
+532 LNAQKGEVVEI
-543 NNQNAQK
+543 NKQNAEK
-550 LYTLIDNVRADYN
+550 LYTQIDTIRANYN

-570 KWLGMQFMNYDK
+570 KWLGMQFMG
-582 YQGEES
+582 GEES
-588 NATIDVKN
+588 KATIDVKN

-608 DNTKKAI
+608 DNTKKTI

-643 FEKEAKNSE
+643 FEDKAENSE
-652 DILYTDAIDAL
+652 GVLYTTAIGTL
-663 KISIETEIKAATFT
+663 KTSIEKEIKAATFT
-677 ANKKAAEFLNNYSNK
+677 ANAKAAEFLNDYSYK
-692 ATYEYLNVAKA
+692 ADYDYLNVAKA

-709 AQTEVHKG
+709 AQTEVDKG

-741 RKDAAGKQI
+741 RNDAAGKQI

-755 TNANEEIAKRWCDN
+755 TNAKEEIAKRWCDN

-833 LQKDAEAVDNTIASD
+833 LQKDAVAVDNTIASD

-857 NESIAIASKDL
+857 NESIAIVSKDL

-874 ATEQKNATDEAEKQ
+874 ATEQKSATDAAEKQ
-888 FNEDYKLVTEFKT
+888 FNENYKLVTEFKT

-926 KTTLDGYRD
+926 QTTLNGYRD

-956 SNITSSFEAYTLGND
+956 SNITSSFKDYTLGND

-981 NIDADIKQLLA
+981 NIEADIKQLLA

-1035 FIDAYLKYTSK
+1035 FIDAYLKYISK

>member
-1 MKKIL
+1 
-6 TLMAAMSAASGAFAY
+6 MAAMSAASGAFAY

-29 PSNIKTN
+29 PSNIKTD
-36 DAGEVVGCKD
+36 DAGNVEGCKD
-46 LMYDVTS
+46 LMYDATS
-53 NVLSFYAQKDDQI
+53 NVLSFYAEENDQI
-66 VVSVQNLGGE
+66 MVSVQNLGGE

-92 KKAVLNYTADADG
+92 KEAVLNYTADANG

-120 NVTSQMYLDLVKEY
+120 NVTSKMYLDLVKEY
-134 NNAKAALND
+134 NDAKAALND
-143 VNKQLAGYSTKENGK
+143 VNKKLAGYSTKEDSK
-158 FLGFFNA
+158 FLDFFNA

-188 KANNVAAKQTDIS
+188 KANNVSAQKADIS
-201 KRLTDAT
+201 KRLSDAT
-208 DLVNKI
+208 TNVTQI
-214 PADVQNA
+214 PTDVQKA
-221 ETLYNTIVG
+221 ENQYKAIVG
-230 IEVGTDGKASLD
+230 ADAKASD
-242 RINKAKKQDGITAK
+242 ARIKKAKKTSGIDATL
-256 IWNNGEV
+256 WNNGGI
-263 NNSTDYIW
+263 NNLLDYMW
-271 DFKEVKNGTKVTYVK
+271 DFKEKVDGTKVTYVK
-286 DTRKAEWEKDEIA
+286 DKLKAAWETSEIA
-299 AIENDRKKI
+299 SIEEDRNKI
-308 LDDALAELSNYPN
+308 LADALDELKNYPN
-321 HYKADGKTQ
+321 QYTAEGKTKAD
-330 TDFQNRYTGIVT
+330 FQKAYADIVT

-358 TKIEQIAKDAE
+358 AKIEQIAKDAE
-369 ALDKVIAANS
+369 DLDKVIAANP
-379 DVFKTDNLTPAYSDW
+379 DVFKTDALSKDYNTW
-394 KKDIN
+394 KKDIK
-399 DINEFIKKTDKRQ
+399 DINEFINKTDNRQ
-412 KFTQAELA
+412 DFTKAELD
-420 VNPVKKYTDAA
+420 VDPVKKYTDAA
-431 ATLETYKTE
+431 ATLEAYKTD

-451 LVEDTQKEL
+451 LVGDTQKEL

-475 ETQEKWQKKFA
+475 KTQEEWQKKFA
-486 IEQDKLNKAE
+486 AEQDKLNKAE
-496 KTVKDGKY
+496 NTVKGGDY
-504 DKLVVDYT
+504 TKLVVNYA
-512 TIKGEIEAVQKTV
+512 TIKEEINTVRTTV

-532 LSAQKGEVVEI
+532 LDAQKGEVVKI
-543 NNQNAQK
+543 NNKNAQK
-550 LYTLIDNVRADYN
+550 LYTLIDNVRDDYN
-563 ERIQHIQ
+563 DRIQHIQ
-570 KWLGMQFMNYDK
+570 KWLGMQFMG
-582 YQGEES
+582 GEES
-588 NATIDVKN
+588 TATIDIKKN
-596 NLKKLFDIVLEL
+596 LQKLFDIVLDL

-643 FEKEAKNSE
+643 FDDKAKNSE
-652 DILYTDAIDAL
+652 DILYTKVIGDL
-663 KISIETEIKAATFT
+663 KTSIETEIKAATFT
-677 ANKKAAEFLNNYSNK
+677 ANKKAAEYLNNDEWY
-692 ATYEYLNVAKA
+692 ATYAYLNVAKA
-703 YTYVSN
+703 KTYVDYAKS
-709 AQTEVHKG
+709 EVDKG
-717 YNESKMSS
+717 YKDSKMSS
-725 AAAKAYKQ
+725 AAATSYTQ
-733 AFSDVANV
+733 AFDDVATA
-741 RKDAAGKQI
+741 RFDAGKQI

-755 TNANEEIAKRWCDN
+755 DNARTEIAKRWCAN
-769 INDLDLKKHTLADDI
+769 RADLDLKKHTLADDI

-796 EAAVAAIQVELES
+796 QAAVEEIQIELDS

-822 KWNFAKANEKQ
+822 KWNFAKANEKK
-833 LQKDAEAVDNTIASD
+833 LQEDAEAVDKTIASD
-848 FITKKIEAM
+848 FISNKIEAM
-857 NESIAIASKDL
+857 NKSIDTASQEL
-868 EDKALK
+868 EKKALN
-874 ATEQKNATDEAEKQ
+874 ATEQKSATDATEKQ

-901 VTENNAAKTAADKKV
+901 VTENNAAKKAADKKV

-926 KTTLDGYRD
+926 QTTLNGYRD

-956 SNITSSFEAYTLGND
+956 SNITSSFEAYTLGKD
-971 YEANIKGALE
+971 YKANIKGALE
-981 NIDADIKQLLA
+981 NIEADIKQLLA

>member
-1 MKKIL
+1 
-6 TLMAAMSAASGAFAY
+6 MAAMSAASGAFAY

-29 PSNIKTN
+29 PSNIKTD
-36 DAGEVVGCKD
+36 DAGNVEGCTD
-46 LMYDVTS
+46 LKYDVTS
-53 NVLSFYAQKDDQI
+53 NVLSFNAQKDDQI

-92 KKAVLNYTADADG
+92 KEAVLNYTADADG

-111 SGNLVVTKI
+111 SGNLVVKKI

-134 NNAKAALND
+134 NDAKTALNE
-143 VNKQLAGYSTKENGK
+143 VNKELAGYSTKEGGK
-158 FLGFFNA
+158 FLEFFNA

-172 QGQAIEKAKAD
+172 QGQAIEKAKAN
-183 LEDAK
+183 LEKAK
-188 KANNVAAKQTDIS
+188 KANNVAANEADIS
-201 KRLTDAT
+201 KGLSDAT
-208 DLVNKI
+208 TNVNAI
-214 PADVQNA
+214 PANVQKA
-221 ETLYNTIVG
+221 EKLYKTIVG
-230 IEVGTDGKASLD
+230 TDAKASLD
-242 RINKAKKQDGITAK
+242 RIKKAKSTANIDATTWADGA
-256 IWNNGEV
+256 V
-263 NNSTDYIW
+263 NNNLDYMY
-271 DFKEVKNGTKVTYVK
+271 DFKKVEKDGKTTYVYDK
-286 DTRKAEWEKDEIA
+286 LKAAWEKDEIA
-299 AIENDRKKI
+299 AIETARKAI
-308 LDDALAELSNYPN
+308 LADALAELKKYPE
-321 HYKADGKTQ
+321 HYTAEGKTQ
-330 TDFQNRYTGIVT
+330 DDFQKAYAGIVT

-358 TKIEQIAKDAE
+358 AKIEQIASDAE

-394 KKDIN
+394 KKDIK
-399 DINEFIKKTDKRQ
+399 DINDFINKTDNRQ
-412 KFTQAELA
+412 DKTQAELA
-420 VNPVKKYTDAA
+420 VDPVKKYTDAA
-431 ATLETYKTE
+431 ATLEKYKKE

-451 LVEDTQKEL
+451 LVSDTQKEL

-475 ETQEKWQKKFA
+475 TTQQEWQKKFA

-496 KTVKDGKY
+496 KTVKAGKY
-504 DKLVVDYT
+504 NELVVDYT

-550 LYTLIDNVRADYN
+550 LYKLIDNVRADYN

-570 KWLGMQFMNYDK
+570 KWLGMQFMG
-582 YQGEES
+582 GEES
-588 NATIDVKN
+588 TATIDIKKN
-596 NLKKLFDIVLEL
+596 LQKLFDIVLEL

-630 DAEFDPNNDKYRF
+630 DAEFDPNNNKYRF
-643 FEKEAKNSE
+643 FEDKAKNSE

-677 ANKKAAEFLNNYSNK
+677 ANAKAAEFLNDYSYK
-692 ATYEYLNVAKA
+692 ADYDYLNVAKA
-703 YTYVSN
+703 YTYVSY
-709 AQTEVHKG
+709 AQTEVDKG

-755 TNANEEIAKRWCDN
+755 TNAKEEIAKRWCDN

-833 LQKDAEAVDNTIASD
+833 LQTDAEAVDNTIASD

-857 NESIAIASKDL
+857 NESIALVSKDL

-874 ATEQKNATDEAEKQ
+874 ATEQKSATDAAEKQ

-901 VTENNAAKTAADKKV
+901 VTDNNTAKKAADNKV

-926 KTTLDGYRD
+926 QTTLNGYRD

-956 SNITSSFEAYTLGND
+956 SNITSSFEAYTLGKD

-981 NIDADIKQLLA
+981 NIETDIKQLLA

-1024 EGTIDTDTYYN
+1024 EGTVDTDTYYN
-1035 FIDAYLKYTSK
+1035 FIDAYLKYISK

>member
-1 MKKIL
+1 
-6 TLMAAMSAASGAFAY
+6 MAAMSAASGAFAY

-29 PSNIKTN
+29 PSNIKTD
-36 DAGEVVGCKD
+36 DAGNVEGCTD
-46 LMYDVTS
+46 LKYDATS
-53 NVLSFYAQKDDQI
+53 NVLSFNAQKDDQI

-92 KKAVLNYTADADG
+92 KEAVLNYTADADG

-134 NNAKAALND
+134 NDAKAALNE
-143 VNKQLAGYSTKENGK
+143 VNKKLAGYSTKEGGK
-158 FLGFFNA
+158 FLDFFNA

-188 KANNVAAKQTDIS
+188 KKNTVAAKETDIS
-201 KRLTDAT
+201 QRLSDAT
-208 DLVNKI
+208 KNVNAI
-214 PADVQNA
+214 PADVQKA
-221 ETLYNTIVG
+221 EKLYKTIVG
-230 IEVGTDGKASLD
+230 TDAQASLD
-242 RINKAKKQDGITAK
+242 RIKKAKSTANIDATTWADGA
-256 IWNNGEV
+256 V
-263 NNSTDYIW
+263 NNLLDYMY
-271 DFKEVKNGTKVTYVK
+271 DFKKVEKDGKTTYVYDK
-286 DTRKAEWEKDEIA
+286 LKVAWEKDEIA
-299 AIENDRKKI
+299 AIENDRKAF
-308 LDDALAELSNYPN
+308 LADALAELKNYPN
-321 HYKADGKTQ
+321 HYTAAGKTQ
-330 TDFQNRYTGIVT
+330 ADFQNAYAGIVT

-358 TKIEQIAKDAE
+358 AKIQQIAKDAE
-369 ALDKVIAANS
+369 DLDKVIAANPG
-379 DVFKTDNLTPAYSDW
+379 VFKTDALSKDYNTW
-394 KKDIN
+394 KKDIK
-399 DINEFIKKTDKRQ
+399 DINEFINETNNRQ
-412 KFTQAELA
+412 DFTQSELA
-420 VNPVKKYTDAA
+420 ANPVKKYTDAA
-431 ATLETYKTE
+431 ATLETYKTD

-451 LVEDTQKEL
+451 LVDDTQKEL

-475 ETQEKWQKKFA
+475 KTQEIWQKKFA
-486 IEQDKLNKAE
+486 AEQDKLNKAE
-496 KTVKDGKY
+496 KTVKGGDY
-504 DKLVVDYT
+504 TNLVVNYA
-512 TIKGEIEAVQKTV
+512 TIKDEINAVRTTV
-525 NGYWGQT
+525 NGYWGET
-532 LSAQKGEVVEI
+532 LSAQKGEVVET
-543 NNQNAQK
+543 NNNNAKK
-550 LYTLIDNVRADYN
+550 LYEKIDAVRANYN

-570 KWLGMQFMNYDK
+570 KWLGMQFMG
-582 YQGEES
+582 GEES
-588 NATIDVKN
+588 TATIDIKKN
-596 NLKKLFDIVLEL
+596 LQKLFDIVLEL

-643 FEKEAKNSE
+643 FDEKAKNSE
-652 DILYTDAIDAL
+652 DILYKDAIDAL

-677 ANKKAAEFLNNYSNK
+677 ANAKAAEFLNDYSYK

-703 YTYVSN
+703 NTYVSK
-709 AQTEVHKG
+709 AKTDVDEG
-717 YNESKMSS
+717 YKDSKMSS
-725 AAAKAYKQ
+725 AAATSYTQ
-733 AFSDVANV
+733 AFDDVATA
-741 RKDAAGKQI
+741 RFDATTGKQI

-755 TNANEEIAKRWCDN
+755 DNAYTEIAKRWCDN
-769 INDLDLKKHTLADDI
+769 ISDLDLTKHTLADDI
-784 EDVIQK
+784 EEVIQK
-790 EYLNKV
+790 KYLNKV
-796 EAAVAAIQVELES
+796 ENAVAAIQGELES
-809 YKVQYATIGEMKV
+809 YKAQYATIGEMKV

-833 LQKDAEAVDNTIASD
+833 LQEAAEAVDKTIASD

-857 NESIAIASKDL
+857 NESIAIASKTL
-868 EDKALK
+868 EEKALK
-874 ATEQKNATDEAEKQ
+874 ATEQKSATDAAEKQ
-888 FNEDYKLVTEFKT
+888 FNENYKLVTEFKT
-901 VTENNAAKTAADKKV
+901 VTENNTAKKAADKKV

-926 KTTLDGYRD
+926 QTTLNGYRD

-1024 EGTIDTDTYYN
+1024 EGTVDTDTYYN
-1035 FIDAYLKYTSK
+1035 FIDAYLKYISK

>member
-29 PSNIKTN
+29 PSNIKTD
-36 DAGEVVGCKD
+36 DAGNVEGCKD
-46 LMYDVTS
+46 LMYDATS
-53 NVLSFYAQKDDQI
+53 NVLSFYAEENDQI
-66 VVSVQNLGGE
+66 MVSVQNLGGE

-92 KKAVLNYTADADG
+92 KEAVLNYTADANG

-120 NVTSQMYLDLVKEY
+120 NVTSKMYLDLVKEY
-134 NNAKAALND
+134 NDAKAALND
-143 VNKQLAGYSTKENGK
+143 VNKKLAGYSTKEDGK
-158 FLGFFNA
+158 FLDFFNA

-188 KANNVAAKQTDIS
+188 KANNVSAQKADIS
-201 KRLTDAT
+201 KRLSDAT
-208 DLVNKI
+208 TNVTQI
-214 PADVQNA
+214 PTDVQKA
-221 ETLYNTIVG
+221 ENQYKAIVG
-230 IEVGTDGKASLD
+230 ADAKASD
-242 RINKAKKQDGITAK
+242 ARIKKAKKTSGIDATL
-256 IWNNGEV
+256 WNNGGI
-263 NNSTDYIW
+263 NNLLDYMW
-271 DFKEVKNGTKVTYVK
+271 DFKEKVDGTKVTYVK
-286 DTRKAEWEKDEIA
+286 DKLKAAWETSEIA
-299 AIENDRKKI
+299 SIEEDRNKI
-308 LDDALAELSNYPN
+308 LADALDELKNYPKQ
-321 HYKADGKTQ
+321 YTAEGKTKAD
-330 TDFQNRYTGIVT
+330 FQKAYADIVT

-358 TKIEQIAKDAE
+358 AQIEQIAKDAE
-369 ALDKVIAANS
+369 DLDKVIAANP
-379 DVFKTDNLTPAYSDW
+379 DVFKTDALSKDYNTW
-394 KKDIN
+394 KKDIK
-399 DINEFIKKTDKRQ
+399 DINEFINKTDNRQ
-412 KFTQAELA
+412 DFTKAQLD
-420 VNPVKKYTDAA
+420 VDPVKKYTDAA
-431 ATLETYKTE
+431 ATLETYKTD

-451 LVEDTQKEL
+451 LVGDTQKEL

-475 ETQEKWQKKFA
+475 KTQEEWQKKFA
-486 IEQDKLNKAE
+486 VEQDKLNKAE
-496 KTVKDGKY
+496 NTVKGGDY
-504 DKLVVDYT
+504 TKLVVNYA
-512 TIKGEIEAVQKTV
+512 TIKEEINAVRTTV

-532 LSAQKGEVVEI
+532 LNAQKGEVVKI
-543 NNQNAQK
+543 NNKNAQK
-550 LYTLIDNVRADYN
+550 LYDKIDAVRADYN
-563 ERIQHIQ
+563 ERIKHIQ
-570 KWLGMQFMNYDK
+570 KWLGMQFMG
-582 YQGEES
+582 GEES
-588 NATIDVKN
+588 TATIDIKKN
-596 NLKKLFDIVLEL
+596 LQKLFDIVLEL

-621 INKLVDATS
+621 INKLVDGTS

-643 FEKEAKNSE
+643 FDDKAENS
-652 DILYTDAIDAL
+652 DKKLYTTVIGDL
-663 KISIETEIKAATFT
+663 KTSIETEIKAATFT
-677 ANKKAAEFLNNYSNK
+677 ANKKAAEYLNDDEWY
-692 ATYEYLNVAKA
+692 ATYAYLNVAKA
-703 YTYVSN
+703 KTYVDYAKS
-709 AQTEVHKG
+709 EVDKG
-717 YNESKMSS
+717 YKDSKMSS
-725 AAAKAYKQ
+725 AAATSYTQ
-733 AFSDVANV
+733 AFDDVATA
-741 RKDAAGKQI
+741 RFDATGKQI

-755 TNANEEIAKRWCDN
+755 DNARTEIAKRWCAN
-769 INDLDLKKHTLADDI
+769 LADLDLKKHTLADDI

-796 EAAVAAIQVELES
+796 QAAVEEIQKELDS

-833 LQKDAEAVDNTIASD
+833 LQKDAEAVDKTIASD
-848 FITKKIEAM
+848 FISKKIEAM
-857 NESIAIASKDL
+857 NKSIDIASQEL
-868 EDKALK
+868 EKKALK
-874 ATEQKNATDEAEKQ
+874 ATEQKSATDAAEKQ

-901 VTENNAAKTAADKKV
+901 VTENNAAKKAADKKV

-926 KTTLDGYRD
+926 QTTLNGYRD

-981 NIDADIKQLLA
+981 NIEADIKQLLA

>member
-1 MKKIL
+1 
-6 TLMAAMSAASGAFAY
+6 MAAMSAASGAFAY

-29 PSNIKTN
+29 PSNIKTD
-36 DAGEVVGCKD
+36 DAGNVEGCKD
-46 LMYDVTS
+46 LMYDATS
-53 NVLSFYAQKDDQI
+53 NVLSFYAEENDQI
-66 VVSVQNLGGE
+66 MVSVQNLGGE

-92 KKAVLNYTADADG
+92 KEAVLNYTADANG

-134 NNAKAALND
+134 NDAKAALND
-143 VNKQLAGYSTKENGK
+143 VNKKLAGYSTKDAGK
-158 FLGFFNA
+158 FLDFFNA

-172 QGQAIEKAKAD
+172 QGQTIEKAKAD

-188 KANNVAAKQTDIS
+188 KTNDVSAQKADIS
-201 KRLTDAT
+201 KRLSDAT
-208 DLVNKI
+208 TNVTQI
-214 PADVQNA
+214 PTDVQKA
-221 ETLYNTIVG
+221 ENQYKAIVG
-230 IEVGTDGKASLD
+230 ADAKASEI
-242 RINKAKKQDGITAK
+242 RIKKAKETSGIDAALL
-256 IWNNGEV
+256 NNGGI
-263 NNSTDYIW
+263 NDLLDYMW
-271 DFKEVKNGTKVTYVK
+271 DFKEKVDGTKVTYVK
-286 DTRKAEWEKDEIA
+286 DKLKAAWETSEIA
-299 AIENDRKKI
+299 SIEEDRNKI
-308 LDDALAELSNYPN
+308 LKDALDELKNYPDQ
-321 HYKADGKTQ
+321 YTAEGKTKAD
-330 TDFQNRYTGIVT
+330 FQKAYAGIVA

-358 TKIEQIAKDAE
+358 AKIEQIAKDAE
-369 ALDKVIAANS
+369 DLDKVIAANP
-379 DVFKTDNLTPAYSDW
+379 DVFKTDALSKDYNTW
-394 KKDIN
+394 KKDIK
-399 DINEFIKKTDKRQ
+399 DINEFINKTDNRQ
-412 KFTQAELA
+412 DFTKAELD
-420 VNPVKKYTDAA
+420 VDPVKKYTDAA
-431 ATLETYKTE
+431 ATLETYKTD

-451 LVEDTQKEL
+451 LVGDTQKEL

-475 ETQEKWQKKFA
+475 KTQEEWQKKFA
-486 IEQDKLNKAE
+486 FEQDKLNKAE
-496 KTVKDGKY
+496 KKVKGGDY
-504 DKLVVDYT
+504 TNLVVNYA
-512 TIKGEIEAVQKTV
+512 TIKDEINAVRTTV

-532 LSAQKGEVVEI
+532 LGAQKGEVVET

-550 LYTLIDNVRADYN
+550 LYTLIDKVRDDYN
-563 ERIQHIQ
+563 KRIQHIQ
-570 KWLGMQFMNYDK
+570 KWLGMQFMG
-582 YQGEES
+582 GEES
-588 NATIDVKN
+588 KATIDIKKN
-596 NLKKLFDIVLEL
+596 LQKLFDIVLEL

-643 FEKEAKNSE
+643 FDNKATNSE
-652 DILYTDAIDAL
+652 DILYTKVIGNL
-663 KISIETEIKAATFT
+663 KTSIENEIKAATFT
-677 ANKKAAEFLNNYSNK
+677 ANKKAADFLADDYRK
-692 ATYEYLNVAKA
+692 TTDDYLNVNLAETYITYAK
-703 YTYVSN
+703 S
-709 AQTEVHKG
+709 EVNKG
-717 YNESKMSS
+717 YNDSKMSS
-725 AAAKAYKQ
+725 AAATSYTQ
-733 AFSDVANV
+733 AFDDVETA
-741 RKDAAGKQI
+741 RFDATGKQI

-755 TNANEEIAKRWCDN
+755 DNAKTEIAKRWCAN
-769 INDLDLKKHTLADDI
+769 PADLDINKHTLADDI
-784 EDVIQK
+784 ENVIQN

-796 EAAVAAIQVELES
+796 QAAVEEIQIELDS
-809 YKVQYATIGEMKV
+809 YKIQYATIGEMKV

-833 LQKDAEAVDNTIASD
+833 LQDAAKAVDETIASD
-848 FITKKIEAM
+848 FISKKIEAM
-857 NESIAIASKDL
+857 NKSIDLASQEL
-868 EDKALK
+868 EKKALK
-874 ATEQKNATDEAEKQ
+874 ATEQKSATDAAEKQ

-901 VTENNAAKTAADKKV
+901 VTVNNAAKKAADKKV

-926 KTTLDGYRD
+926 QTTLNGYRD

-981 NIDADIKQLLA
+981 NIEADLKQLLA

>member
-29 PSNIKTN
+29 PSNIKTD
-36 DAGEVVGCKD
+36 DAGNVEGCTD
-46 LMYDVTS
+46 LKYDATS
-53 NVLSFYAQKDDQI
+53 NVLSFNAQKDDQI

-92 KKAVLNYTADADG
+92 KEAVLNYTADADG

-134 NNAKAALND
+134 NDAKAALNE
-143 VNKQLAGYSTKENGK
+143 VNKELAGYSTKEGGK
-158 FLGFFNA
+158 FLDFFNA

-172 QGQAIEKAKAD
+172 QGQTIEKAKAD

-188 KANNVAAKQTDIS
+188 KANNVSANKADIS
-201 KRLTDAT
+201 KRLSDAT
-208 DLVNKI
+208 TNVNAI
-214 PADVQNA
+214 PANVQKA
-221 ETLYNTIVG
+221 EKLYKTIVG
-230 IEVGTDGKASLD
+230 TDAKASLD
-242 RINKAKKQDGITAK
+242 RIKKAKSTDNIDALTYADGA
-256 IWNNGEV
+256 V
-263 NNSTDYIW
+263 NNSLDYMY
-271 DFKEVKNGTKVTYVK
+271 DFKKVEKDGETTYVYDK
-286 DTRKAEWEKDEIA
+286 LKAAWEKDEIA
-299 AIENDRKKI
+299 AIENARKA
-308 LDDALAELSNYPN
+308 LLTDALAELKNYPN
-321 HYKADGKTQ
+321 HYTAAGKTQ
-330 TDFQNRYTGIVT
+330 ADFQDAYAGIVT

-358 TKIEQIAKDAE
+358 AKIEQIAKDAE
-369 ALDKVIAANS
+369 DLDKVIAANP
-379 DVFKTDNLTPAYSDW
+379 DVFKTDALSKDYNTW
-394 KKDIN
+394 KKDIK
-399 DINEFIKKTDKRQ
+399 DINEFINKTDNRQ
-412 KFTQAELA
+412 DFTKAELD
-420 VNPVKKYTDAA
+420 VDPVKKYTDAA
-431 ATLETYKTE
+431 ATLEAYKTD

-451 LVEDTQKEL
+451 LVGDTQKEL

-475 ETQEKWQKKFA
+475 KTQEEWQKKFA
-486 IEQDKLNKAE
+486 AEQDKLNKAE
-496 KTVKDGKY
+496 NTVKGGDY
-504 DKLVVDYT
+504 TKLVVNYA
-512 TIKGEIEAVQKTV
+512 TIKEEINTVRTTV

-532 LSAQKGEVVEI
+532 LDAQKGEVVKI
-543 NNQNAQK
+543 NNKNAQK
-550 LYTLIDNVRADYN
+550 LYTLIDNVRDDYN
-563 ERIQHIQ
+563 DRIQHIQ
-570 KWLGMQFMNYDK
+570 KWLGMQFMG
-582 YQGEES
+582 GEES
-588 NATIDVKN
+588 TATIDIKKN
-596 NLKKLFDIVLEL
+596 LQKLFDIVLDL

-643 FEKEAKNSE
+643 FDDKAKNSE
-652 DILYTDAIDAL
+652 DILYTKVIGDL
-663 KISIETEIKAATFT
+663 KTSIETEIKAATFT
-677 ANKKAAEFLNNYSNK
+677 ANKKAAEYLNNDEWY
-692 ATYEYLNVAKA
+692 ATYAYLNVAKA
-703 YTYVSN
+703 KTYVDYAKS
-709 AQTEVHKG
+709 EVDKG
-717 YNESKMSS
+717 YKDSKMSS
-725 AAAKAYKQ
+725 AAATSYTQ
-733 AFSDVANV
+733 AFDDVATA
-741 RKDAAGKQI
+741 RFDAGKQI

-755 TNANEEIAKRWCDN
+755 DNARTEIAKRWCAN
-769 INDLDLKKHTLADDI
+769 RADLDLKKHTLADDI

-796 EAAVAAIQVELES
+796 QAAVEEIQIELDS

-822 KWNFAKANEKQ
+822 KWNFAKANEKK
-833 LQKDAEAVDNTIASD
+833 LQEDAEAVDKTIASD
-848 FITKKIEAM
+848 FISNKIEAM
-857 NESIAIASKDL
+857 NKSIDTASQEL
-868 EDKALK
+868 EKKALN
-874 ATEQKNATDEAEKQ
+874 ATEQKSATDATEKQ

-901 VTENNAAKTAADKKV
+901 VTENNAAKKAADKKV

-926 KTTLDGYRD
+926 QTTLNGYRD

-956 SNITSSFEAYTLGND
+956 SNITSSFEAYTLGTD

-1024 EGTIDTDTYYN
+1024 EGTVDTDTYYN

>member
-1 MKKIL
+1 
-6 TLMAAMSAASGAFAY
+6 MAAMSAASGAFAY

-29 PSNIKTN
+29 PSNIKTD
-36 DAGEVVGCKD
+36 DAGNVEGCTD
-46 LMYDVTS
+46 LKYDATS
-53 NVLSFYAQKDDQI
+53 NVLSFNAQKDDQI

-92 KKAVLNYTADADG
+92 KEAVLNYTADADG

-134 NNAKAALND
+134 NDAKAALND
-143 VNKQLAGYSTKENGK
+143 VNKKLAGYSTKEEGK
-158 FLGFFNA
+158 FLDFFNA

-188 KANNVAAKQTDIS
+188 KANNVSAQKADIS
-201 KRLTDAT
+201 KRLSDAT
-208 DLVNKI
+208 TNVTAI
-214 PADVQNA
+214 PADVQKA
-221 ETLYNTIVG
+221 EKLYKTI
-230 IEVGTDGKASLD
+230 IGTDAKASLD
-242 RINKAKKQDGITAK
+242 RIKKAKKQNGTDITATL
-256 IWNNGEV
+256 WADGDMNNLL
-263 NNSTDYIW
+263 DYMW
-271 DFKEVKNGTKVTYVK
+271 DFKEVKDGTKITYVQDK
-286 DTRKAEWEKDEIA
+286 LKAAWEKDEIA
-299 AIENDRKKI
+299 AIENDRKNI
-308 LDDALAELSNYPN
+308 LADALAELKNYPL
-321 HYKADGKTQ
+321 HYTAEGKTQ
-330 TDFQNRYTGIVT
+330 ADFQKAYADIVT

-358 TKIEQIAKDAE
+358 AKIEQIAKDAE
-369 ALDKVIAANS
+369 DLDKVIAANP
-379 DVFKTDNLTPAYSDW
+379 DVFKTDALSKDYNNW
-394 KKDIN
+394 KKDIK
-399 DINEFIKKTDKRQ
+399 DINEFINKTDNRQ
-412 KFTQAELA
+412 DFTQAELA
-420 VNPVKKYTDAA
+420 ANPVKKYTDAA
-431 ATLETYKTE
+431 ATLEAYKKD

-451 LVEDTQKEL
+451 LVDDTQKEL

-475 ETQEKWQKKFA
+475 TTQETWQKKFA
-486 IEQDKLNKAE
+486 AEQDKLNKAE
-496 KTVKDGKY
+496 KTVKGGDY
-504 DKLVVDYT
+504 TKLVVNYA
-512 TIKGEIEAVQKTV
+512 TIKDEINAVRTTV
-525 NGYWGQT
+525 NGYWGET
-532 LSAQKGEVVEI
+532 LNAQKGEVVDI
-543 NNQNAQK
+543 NNQNAKK
-550 LYTLIDNVRADYN
+550 LYTQIDAIRANYN

-570 KWLGMQFMNYDK
+570 KWLGMQFMG
-582 YQGEES
+582 GEES
-588 NATIDVKN
+588 TATIDIKKN
-596 NLKKLFDIVLEL
+596 LQKLFDIVLEL

-615 GEDVAA
+615 GDDVAA

-630 DAEFDPNNDKYRF
+630 DAEFDPNNNKYRF
-643 FEKEAKNSE
+643 FEDKAKNSE

-677 ANKKAAEFLNNYSNK
+677 ANAKAAEFLNDYSYK
-692 ATYEYLNVAKA
+692 ADFDYLNVAKA

-709 AQTEVHKG
+709 AQTEVDKG

-755 TNANEEIAKRWCDN
+755 TNAKEEIAKRWCDN

-784 EDVIQK
+784 ENVIQK

-796 EAAVAAIQVELES
+796 EAAVAAIQIELES

-833 LQKDAEAVDNTIASD
+833 LQKDAEAIDNTIASD

-857 NESIAIASKDL
+857 NESIALVSKDL

-874 ATEQKNATDEAEKQ
+874 ATEQKSATDAAEKQ

-901 VTENNAAKTAADKKV
+901 VTENNTAKKAADKKV

-926 KTTLDGYRD
+926 QTTLNGYRD

-956 SNITSSFEAYTLGND
+956 SNITSSFEAYTLGKD

-981 NIDADIKQLLA
+981 NIETDIKQLLA

-1024 EGTIDTDTYYN
+1024 EGTVDTDTYYN
-1035 FIDAYLKYTSK
+1035 FIDAYLKYISK

>member
-1 MKKIL
+1 
-6 TLMAAMSAASGAFAY
+6 MAAMSAASGAFAY

-29 PSNIKTN
+29 PSNIKTD
-36 DAGEVVGCKD
+36 DAGNVEGCTD
-46 LMYDVTS
+46 LKYDVTS
-53 NVLSFYAQKDDQI
+53 NVLSFSAQKNDQI
-66 VVSVQNLGGE
+66 VVYVQNLGGE

-92 KKAVLNYTADADG
+92 KEAVLNYTADADG

-120 NVTSQMYLDLVKEY
+120 NVTSQLYLNLVKEY
-134 NNAKAALND
+134 NDAKAALND

-165 FMKEVNK
+165 FMKEVNN

-188 KANNVAAKQTDIS
+188 KTNTVAANETDIS
-201 KRLTDAT
+201 GRLTDAT
-208 DLVNKI
+208 KLVNKI
-214 PADVQNA
+214 PNEVQNA

-242 RINKAKKQDGITAK
+242 RINKAKTQDGITAT

-299 AIENDRKKI
+299 AIENNRKKI

-330 TDFQNRYTGIVT
+330 TDFQNRYAGIVT

-379 DVFKTDNLTPAYSDW
+379 DVFKTDKLTPAYSDW

-399 DINEFIKKTDKRQ
+399 DINEFIKKTDERQ

-475 ETQEKWQKKFA
+475 ETQKEWQKKFA
-486 IEQDKLNKAE
+486 VEQDKLNKAE
-496 KTVKDGKY
+496 ETVKAGKY

-525 NGYWGQT
+525 NGYWGET
-532 LSAQKGEVVEI
+532 LDAQKGEVVNT

-550 LYTLIDNVRADYN
+550 LYKLIDEVRADYN
-563 ERIQHIQ
+563 VRIQHIQ
-570 KWLGMQFMNYDK
+570 KWLGMQFMG
-582 YQGEES
+582 GEES
-588 NATIDVKN
+588 TATIDIKKN
-596 NLKKLFDIVLEL
+596 LQKLFDIVLEL

-643 FEKEAKNSE
+643 FEKKAKNSE
-652 DILYTDAIDAL
+652 DILYTKVIGDL
-663 KISIETEIKAATFT
+663 KTSIETEIKAATFT
-677 ANKKAAEFLNNYSNK
+677 ANKKAAEFLNDYSYK

-709 AQTEVHKG
+709 AQTEVDKG

-755 TNANEEIAKRWCDN
+755 TNAKEEIAKRWCDN

-796 EAAVAAIQVELES
+796 EAAVNAIQDELNS
-809 YKVQYATIGEMKV
+809 YKIQYATIGEMKV

-833 LQKDAEAVDNTIASD
+833 LQDAAEAVDKTIASD

-857 NESIAIASKDL
+857 NESIALVSKDL

-874 ATEQKNATDEAEKQ
+874 ATEQKNATDAAEKQ

-901 VTENNAAKTAADKKV
+901 VTENNTAKKAADKKV

-926 KTTLDGYRD
+926 QTTLNGYRD
-935 EVKAEYTA
+935 EVKTEYTA

-981 NIDADIKQLLA
+981 NIEADIKQLLA

-1024 EGTIDTDTYYN
+1024 EGTVDTDTYYN
-1035 FIDAYLKYTSK
+1035 FIDAYLKYISK

>member
-1 MKKIL
+1 
-6 TLMAAMSAASGAFAY
+6 MAAMSAASGAFAY

-29 PSNIKTN
+29 PSNIKTD
-36 DAGEVVGCKD
+36 DAGNVEGCTD
-46 LMYDVTS
+46 LKYDVTS
-53 NVLSFYAQKDDQI
+53 NVLSFNAQKDDQI

-92 KKAVLNYTADADG
+92 KEAVLNYTADADG

-111 SGNLVVTKI
+111 SGNLVVKKI

-134 NNAKAALND
+134 NDAKTALNE
-143 VNKQLAGYSTKENGK
+143 VNKELAGYSTKEGGK
-158 FLGFFNA
+158 FLEFFNA

-188 KANNVAAKQTDIS
+188 KANNVAANKADIS
-201 KRLTDAT
+201 KRLSDAT
-208 DLVNKI
+208 TNVNAI
-214 PADVQNA
+214 PTNVQKA
-221 ETLYNTIVG
+221 EKLYKTIVG
-230 IEVGTDGKASLD
+230 TDAKASLD
-242 RINKAKKQDGITAK
+242 RIKKAKSTANIDATTWADGA
-256 IWNNGEV
+256 V
-263 NNSTDYIW
+263 NNNLDYMY
-271 DFKEVKNGTKVTYVK
+271 DFKKVEKDGKTTYVYDK
-286 DTRKAEWEKDEIA
+286 LKAAWEKDEIA
-299 AIENDRKKI
+299 AIETARKAI
-308 LDDALAELSNYPN
+308 LADALAELKNYPK
-321 HYKADGKTQ
+321 HYTAEGKTQ
-330 TDFQNRYTGIVT
+330 DDFQKAYAGIVT

-358 TKIEQIAKDAE
+358 AKIEQIASDAE

-394 KKDIN
+394 KKDIK
-399 DINEFIKKTDKRQ
+399 DINDFINKTDNRQ
-412 KFTQAELA
+412 DKTQAELA
-420 VNPVKKYTDAA
+420 VDPVKKYTDAA
-431 ATLETYKTE
+431 ATLEKYKKE

-451 LVEDTQKEL
+451 LVSDTQKEL

-475 ETQEKWQKKFA
+475 TTQQEWQKKFA

-496 KTVKDGKY
+496 KTVKAGKY
-504 DKLVVDYT
+504 NELVVDYT

-550 LYTLIDNVRADYN
+550 LYTLIDKVRADYN

-570 KWLGMQFMNYDK
+570 KWLGMQFMG
-582 YQGEES
+582 GEES
-588 NATIDVKN
+588 TATIDIKKN
-596 NLKKLFDIVLEL
+596 LQKLFDIVLEL

-630 DAEFDPNNDKYRF
+630 DAEFDPNNNKYRF
-643 FEKEAKNSE
+643 FEDKAKNSE
-652 DILYTDAIDAL
+652 DILYTYAIDAL
-663 KISIETEIKAATFT
+663 EISIETEIKAATFT
-677 ANKKAAEFLNNYSNK
+677 ANAKAAEFLNDYSYK
-692 ATYEYLNVAKA
+692 ADYDYLNVAKA
-703 YTYVSN
+703 YTYVSY
-709 AQTEVHKG
+709 AQTEVDKG

-755 TNANEEIAKRWCDN
+755 TNAKEEIAKRWCDN

-833 LQKDAEAVDNTIASD
+833 LQTDAEAVDNTIASD

-857 NESIAIASKDL
+857 NESIALVSKDL

-874 ATEQKNATDEAEKQ
+874 ATEQKSATDAAEKQ

-901 VTENNAAKTAADKKV
+901 VTDNNTAKKAADNKV

-926 KTTLDGYRD
+926 QTTLNGYRD

-956 SNITSSFEAYTLGND
+956 SNITSSFEAYTLGKD

-981 NIDADIKQLLA
+981 NIETDIKQLLA

-1024 EGTIDTDTYYN
+1024 EGTVDTDTYYN
-1035 FIDAYLKYTSK
+1035 FIDAYLKYISK

>member
-1 MKKIL
+1 
-6 TLMAAMSAASGAFAY
+6 MAAMSAASGAFAY

-29 PSNIKTN
+29 PSNIKTD
-36 DAGEVVGCKD
+36 DAGNVVGCKD

-92 KKAVLNYTADADG
+92 KEAVLNYTADADG

-120 NVTSQMYLDLVKEY
+120 NVTSQLYLNLVKEY
-134 NNAKAALND
+134 NDAKAALND

-188 KANNVAAKQTDIS
+188 KTNTVAANETDIS
-201 KRLTDAT
+201 GRLTDAT
-208 DLVNKI
+208 KLVNKI
-214 PADVQNA
+214 PNEVQNA

-242 RINKAKKQDGITAK
+242 RINKAKTQDGITAT

-299 AIENDRKKI
+299 AIENNRKKI

-330 TDFQNRYTGIVT
+330 TDFQNRYAGIVT

-379 DVFKTDNLTPAYSDW
+379 DVFKTDKLTPAYSDW

-399 DINEFIKKTDKRQ
+399 DINEFIKKTDERQ

-475 ETQEKWQKKFA
+475 ETQKEWQKKFA
-486 IEQDKLNKAE
+486 VEQDKLNKAE
-496 KTVKDGKY
+496 ETVKAGKY

-525 NGYWGQT
+525 NGYWGET
-532 LSAQKGEVVEI
+532 LDAQKGEVVNT

-550 LYTLIDNVRADYN
+550 LYKLIDEVRADYN
-563 ERIQHIQ
+563 VRIQHIQ
-570 KWLGMQFMNYDK
+570 KWLGMQFMG
-582 YQGEES
+582 GEES
-588 NATIDVKN
+588 TATIDIKKN
-596 NLKKLFDIVLEL
+596 LQKLFDIVLEL

-643 FEKEAKNSE
+643 FEKKAKNSE
-652 DILYTDAIDAL
+652 DILYTKVIGDL
-663 KISIETEIKAATFT
+663 KTSIETEIKAATFT
-677 ANKKAAEFLNNYSNK
+677 ANKKAAEFLNDYSYK

-709 AQTEVHKG
+709 AQTEVDKG

-755 TNANEEIAKRWCDN
+755 TNAKEEIAKRWCDN

-796 EAAVAAIQVELES
+796 EAAVNAIQDELNS
-809 YKVQYATIGEMKV
+809 YKIQYATIGEMKV

-833 LQKDAEAVDNTIASD
+833 LQDAAEAVDKTIASD

-857 NESIAIASKDL
+857 NESIAIVSKDL

-874 ATEQKNATDEAEKQ
+874 ATEQKNATDAAEKQ
-888 FNEDYKLVTEFKT
+888 FNEDYKLVTEFET
-901 VTENNAAKTAADKKV
+901 VTKNNTAKKAADKKV

-926 KTTLDGYRD
+926 QTTLNGYRD

-956 SNITSSFEAYTLGND
+956 SNITSSFEAYTLGTD

-1024 EGTIDTDTYYN
+1024 EGTVDTDTYYN
-1035 FIDAYLKYTSK
+1035 FIDAYLKYISK

>member
-1 MKKIL
+1 
-6 TLMAAMSAASGAFAY
+6 MAAMSAASGAFAY

-188 KANNVAAKQTDIS
+188 KANNVAAKETDIS
-201 KRLTDAT
+201 DRLTVAT

-221 ETLYNTIVG
+221 ETLYNTIVD
-230 IEVGTDGKASLD
+230 TDAKASLD

-330 TDFQNRYTGIVT
+330 TDFQNAYAGIVT

-379 DVFKTDNLTPAYSDW
+379 DVFKTDKLTPAYSDW

-399 DINEFIKKTDKRQ
+399 DINEFIKKTDERQ

-475 ETQEKWQKKFA
+475 TTQQEWQKKFA

-496 KTVKDGKY
+496 NTVKAGKY
-504 DKLVVDYT
+504 NELVVDYT

-532 LSAQKGEVVEI
+532 LSAQKGEVVET

-550 LYTLIDNVRADYN
+550 LYTLIDKVRADYN

-570 KWLGMQFMNYDK
+570 KWLGMQFMG
-582 YQGEES
+582 GEES
-588 NATIDVKN
+588 TATIDIKKN
-596 NLKKLFDIVLEL
+596 LQKLFDIVLEL

-630 DAEFDPNNDKYRF
+630 DAEFDPNNNKYRF
-643 FEKEAKNSE
+643 FEDKAKNSE
-652 DILYTDAIDAL
+652 DILYTTAISTL
-663 KISIETEIKAATFT
+663 KTSIETEIKAATFT
-677 ANKKAAEFLNNYSNK
+677 ANKKAAEYLNDYEWN
-692 ATYEYLNVAKA
+692 ATYAYLNVNKA
-703 YTYVSN
+703 MTYVDYAKS
-709 AQTEVHKG
+709 EVNKG
-717 YNESKMSS
+717 YKDSKMSS
-725 AAAKAYKQ
+725 AAATSYNQ
-733 AFSDVANV
+733 AFDDVATA
-741 RKDAAGKQI
+741 RFDATGKQI

-755 TNANEEIAKRWCDN
+755 DNAKTEIAKRWCAKLA
-769 INDLDLKKHTLADDI
+769 DLDLDKHTLADDI

-833 LQKDAEAVDNTIASD
+833 LQNDAEAVDNTIASD

-857 NESIAIASKDL
+857 NESIALVSKDL

-874 ATEQKNATDEAEKQ
+874 ATEQKSATDAAEKQ

-901 VTENNAAKTAADKKV
+901 VTENNTAKKAADKKV

-926 KTTLDGYRD
+926 QTTLNGYRD
-935 EVKAEYTA
+935 EVKTEYTA

-981 NIDADIKQLLA
+981 NIEADIKQLLA

-1024 EGTIDTDTYYN
+1024 EGTVDTDTYYN
-1035 FIDAYLKYTSK
+1035 FIDAYLKYISK

>member
-1 MKKIL
+1 
-6 TLMAAMSAASGAFAY
+6 MAAMSAASGAFAY

-29 PSNIKTN
+29 PSNIKTD
-36 DAGEVVGCKD
+36 DAGNVEGCTD
-46 LMYDVTS
+46 LKYDATS
-53 NVLSFYAQKDDQI
+53 NVLSFNAQKDDQI

-92 KKAVLNYTADADG
+92 KEAVLNYTADANG
-105 LVKIVI
+105 LVKIVT

-120 NVTSQMYLDLVKEY
+120 NVTSQVYLDLVKEY
-134 NNAKAALND
+134 NDAKAALND
-143 VNKQLAGYSTKENGK
+143 VNKKLAGYANKEDGK
-158 FLGFFNA
+158 FLEFFNA

-172 QGQAIEKAKAD
+172 QGRAIEKAKAD

-188 KANNVAAKQTDIS
+188 KKNTVAAQETDIS
-201 KRLTDAT
+201 DRLTNAT
-208 DLVNKI
+208 TNVSKI
-214 PADVQNA
+214 PTDVESA
-221 ETLYNTIVG
+221 ENLYNTIVG
-230 IEVGTDGKASLD
+230 TDAKASLD
-242 RINKAKKQDGITAK
+242 RINKAKKQDGITAA
-256 IWNNGEV
+256 IWNNGEI

-286 DTRKAEWEKDEIA
+286 DQRKAEWEKDEIA
-299 AIENDRKKI
+299 GIEKKRENI
-308 LDDALAELSNYPN
+308 KTDALAELSNYPN
-321 HYKADGKTQ
+321 HYKAAGKTQ
-330 TDFQNRYTGIVT
+330 ADFQNAYAGIVT

-358 TKIEQIAKDAE
+358 AKIEQIAKDAE
-369 ALDKVIAANS
+369 DLDKVIAANP
-379 DVFKTDNLTPAYSDW
+379 DVFKTDALSKDYNTW
-394 KKDIN
+394 KKDIK
-399 DINEFIKKTDKRQ
+399 DINEFINKTDERQ

-431 ATLETYKTE
+431 ATLETYKTD
-440 LVKQAQTVLNK
+440 LVKQAQNVLNK
-451 LVEDTQKEL
+451 LVDDTQKEL

-475 ETQEKWQKKFA
+475 ETQKEWQKKFA
-486 IEQDKLNKAE
+486 LEQDKLNNSE
-496 KTVKDGKY
+496 KTVKGGDY
-504 DKLVVDYT
+504 TKLVVNYA

-532 LSAQKGEVVEI
+532 LNAQKGEVVDI
-543 NNQNAQK
+543 NKQNAQK
-550 LYTLIDNVRADYN
+550 LYTQIDEIRANYN

-643 FEKEAKNSE
+643 FEKEAKNS
-652 DILYTDAIDAL
+652 DGVKYTDAIKTL
-663 KISIETEIKAATFT
+663 KTSIETEIKAATFT
-677 ANKKAAEFLNNYSNK
+677 ANKKAYEFLNSNSYYAK
-692 ATYEYLNVAKA
+692 DTYLNIRFAEN
-703 YTYVSN
+703 YVSD
-709 AQTEVHKG
+709 AQSDVQQG
-717 YNESKMSS
+717 YNDSKMSS
-725 AAAKAYKQ
+725 AAANAYTQ
-733 AFSDVANV
+733 AFEDVAKARYEN
-741 RKDAAGKQI
+741 GKQI

-755 TNANEEIAKRWCDN
+755 DNAKTEIAKLWCNN
-769 INDLDLKKHTLADDI
+769 INDLDLTKHKLADEI

-796 EAAVAAIQVELES
+796 EDAVVAIQDELDS
-809 YKVQYATIGEMKV
+809 YKKQYATIGEMKV

-833 LQKDAEAVDNTIASD
+833 LQEAAEAVDKTIASD

-857 NESIAIASKDL
+857 NESIAIASKTL
-868 EDKALK
+868 EEKALK
-874 ATEQKNATDEAEKQ
+874 ATEQKSATDEAEKQ

-901 VTENNAAKTAADKKV
+901 VTENNTAKKAADKKV

-926 KTTLDGYRD
+926 QTTLNGYRD
-935 EVKAEYTA
+935 EVKTEYTA

-981 NIDADIKQLLA
+981 NIEADIKQLLA

-1024 EGTIDTDTYYN
+1024 EGTVDTDTYYN
-1035 FIDAYLKYTSK
+1035 FIDAYLKYISK

>member
-1 MKKIL
+1 
-6 TLMAAMSAASGAFAY
+6 MAAMSAASGAFAY

-29 PSNIKTN
+29 PSNIKT
-36 DAGEVVGCKD
+36 DAAGNVEGCTD
-46 LMYDVTS
+46 LKYDATS
-53 NVLSFYAQKDDQI
+53 NVLSFNAQKDDQI

-92 KKAVLNYTADADG
+92 KEAVLNYTADADG

-111 SGNLVVTKI
+111 SGNLVVKKI

-134 NNAKAALND
+134 NDAKTALNE
-143 VNKQLAGYSTKENGK
+143 VNKELAGYSTKEGGK
-158 FLGFFNA
+158 FLDFFNA

-188 KANNVAAKQTDIS
+188 KANNVAANKADIS
-201 KRLTDAT
+201 KRLSDAT
-208 DLVNKI
+208 TNVNAI
-214 PADVQNA
+214 PANVQKA
-221 ETLYNTIVG
+221 EKLYKTIVG
-230 IEVGTDGKASLD
+230 TDAKASLD
-242 RINKAKKQDGITAK
+242 RIKKAKSTANIDATTWADGA
-256 IWNNGEV
+256 V
-263 NNSTDYIW
+263 NNNLDYMY
-271 DFKEVKNGTKVTYVK
+271 DFKKVEKDGKTTYVYDK
-286 DTRKAEWEKDEIA
+286 LKAAWEKDEIA
-299 AIENDRKKI
+299 AIETARKAI
-308 LDDALAELSNYPN
+308 LADALAELKNYPK
-321 HYKADGKTQ
+321 HYTAEGKTQ
-330 TDFQNRYTGIVT
+330 DDFQKAYAGIVT

-358 TKIEQIAKDAE
+358 AKIEQIASDAE

-394 KKDIN
+394 KKDIK
-399 DINEFIKKTDKRQ
+399 DINDFINKTDNRQ
-412 KFTQAELA
+412 DKTQAELA
-420 VNPVKKYTDAA
+420 VDPVKKYTDAA
-431 ATLETYKTE
+431 ATLEKYKKE

-451 LVEDTQKEL
+451 LVSDTQKEL

-475 ETQEKWQKKFA
+475 TTQQEWQKKFA

-496 KTVKDGKY
+496 KTVKAGKY
-504 DKLVVDYT
+504 NELVVDYT

-570 KWLGMQFMNYDK
+570 KWLGMQFMG
-582 YQGEES
+582 GEES
-588 NATIDVKN
+588 TATIDIKKN
-596 NLKKLFDIVLEL
+596 LQKLFDIVLEL

-630 DAEFDPNNDKYRF
+630 DAEFDPNNNKYRF
-643 FEKEAKNSE
+643 FEDKAKNSE

-677 ANKKAAEFLNNYSNK
+677 ANAKAAEFLNDYSYK
-692 ATYEYLNVAKA
+692 ADYDYLNVAKA
-703 YTYVSN
+703 YTYVSY
-709 AQTEVHKG
+709 AQTEVDKG

-755 TNANEEIAKRWCDN
+755 TNAKEEIAKRWCDN

-833 LQKDAEAVDNTIASD
+833 LQTDAEAVDNTIASD

-857 NESIAIASKDL
+857 NESIALVSKDL

-874 ATEQKNATDEAEKQ
+874 ATEQKSATDAAEKQ

-901 VTENNAAKTAADKKV
+901 VTDNNTAKKAADNKV

-926 KTTLDGYRD
+926 QTTLNGYRD

-956 SNITSSFEAYTLGND
+956 SNITSSFEAYTLGKD

-981 NIDADIKQLLA
+981 NIETDIKQLLA

-1024 EGTIDTDTYYN
+1024 EGTVDTDTYYN
-1035 FIDAYLKYTSK
+1035 FIDAYLKYISK

>member
-1 MKKIL
+1 
-6 TLMAAMSAASGAFAY
+6 MAAMSAASGAFAY

-29 PSNIKTN
+29 PSNIKTD
-36 DAGEVVGCKD
+36 DAGNVEGCKD
-46 LMYDVTS
+46 LMYDATS
-53 NVLSFYAQKDDQI
+53 NVLSFYAEENDQI
-66 VVSVQNLGGE
+66 MVSVQNLGGE

-92 KKAVLNYTADADG
+92 KEAVLNYTADANG

-120 NVTSQMYLDLVKEY
+120 NVTSKLYLDLVKEY
-134 NNAKAALND
+134 NDAKAALND
-143 VNKQLAGYSTKENGK
+143 VNKKLAGYSTKEGGK
-158 FLGFFNA
+158 FLDFFNA

-188 KANNVAAKQTDIS
+188 KANNVSANKADIS
-201 KRLTDAT
+201 KRLSDATTNVNAIPANVQKAEKLYKTIVDTDA
-208 DLVNKI
+208 
-214 PADVQNA
+214 
-221 ETLYNTIVG
+221 
-230 IEVGTDGKASLD
+230 KASLD
-242 RINKAKKQDGITAK
+242 RIKKAKSTANIDAPTWADGA
-256 IWNNGEV
+256 V
-263 NNSTDYIW
+263 NNSLDYMY
-271 DFKEVKNGTKVTYVK
+271 DFKKVEKDGKTTYVYDK
-286 DTRKAEWEKDEIA
+286 LKAAWEKDEIA
-299 AIENDRKKI
+299 AIENARKA
-308 LDDALAELSNYPN
+308 LLTDALAELKNYPN
-321 HYKADGKTQ
+321 HYTAAGKTQ
-330 TDFQNRYTGIVT
+330 ADFQDAYAGIVT

-358 TKIEQIAKDAE
+358 AKIEQIAKDAE
-369 ALDKVIAANS
+369 DLDKVIAANP
-379 DVFKTDNLTPAYSDW
+379 DVFKTDALSKDYNTW
-394 KKDIN
+394 KKDIK
-399 DINEFIKKTDKRQ
+399 DINEFINKTDNRQ
-412 KFTQAELA
+412 DFTKAELD
-420 VNPVKKYTDAA
+420 VDPVKKYTDAA
-431 ATLETYKTE
+431 ATLEAYKTD

-451 LVEDTQKEL
+451 LVGDTQKEL

-475 ETQEKWQKKFA
+475 KTQEEWQKKFA
-486 IEQDKLNKAE
+486 AEQDKLNKAE
-496 KTVKDGKY
+496 NTVKGGDY
-504 DKLVVDYT
+504 TKLVVNYA
-512 TIKGEIEAVQKTV
+512 TIKDEINAVRTTV
-525 NGYWGQT
+525 NGYWGET
-532 LSAQKGEVVEI
+532 LDAQKGEVVKI
-543 NNQNAQK
+543 NGENAQK
-550 LYTLIDNVRADYN
+550 LYDKIDVVRANYN

-570 KWLGMQFMNYDK
+570 KWLGMQFMG
-582 YQGEES
+582 GEES
-588 NATIDVKN
+588 TATIDIKKN
-596 NLKKLFDIVLEL
+596 LQKLFDIVLDL

-643 FEKEAKNSE
+643 FDDKAKNSE
-652 DILYTDAIDAL
+652 DILYTKVIGDL
-663 KISIETEIKAATFT
+663 KTSIETEIKAATFT
-677 ANKKAAEFLNNYSNK
+677 ANKKAAEYLNDYEWN
-692 ATYEYLNVAKA
+692 ATYAYLNVEKAK
-703 YTYVSN
+703 TYVDYAKS
-709 AQTEVHKG
+709 EVDKG
-717 YNESKMSS
+717 YKDSKMSS
-725 AAAKAYKQ
+725 AAATSYTQ
-733 AFSDVANV
+733 AFDDVATA
-741 RKDAAGKQI
+741 RFDATGKQI

-755 TNANEEIAKRWCDN
+755 DNAKTEIAKRWCAKPA
-769 INDLDLKKHTLADDI
+769 DLDLDKHTLADDI

-796 EAAVAAIQVELES
+796 QAAVEEIQRELDS
-809 YKVQYATIGEMKV
+809 YKIQYATIGEMKV

-833 LQKDAEAVDNTIASD
+833 LQDAAKAVDETIASD

-857 NESIAIASKDL
+857 NKSIDLASQEL
-868 EDKALK
+868 EKKALK
-874 ATEQKNATDEAEKQ
+874 ATEQKSATDEAEKQ

-901 VTENNAAKTAADKKV
+901 VTENNTAKKAADKKV

-926 KTTLDGYRD
+926 QTTLNGYRD

-943 KLSDIEGRLTAQE
+943 QLSDIEGRLTAQE

-981 NIDADIKQLLA
+981 NIEADIKQLLA

-1024 EGTIDTDTYYN
+1024 EGTVDTDTYYN
-1035 FIDAYLKYTSK
+1035 FIDAYLKYISK

>member
-1 MKKIL
+1 
-6 TLMAAMSAASGAFAY
+6 MAAMSAASGAFAY

-29 PSNIKTN
+29 PSNIKTD
-36 DAGEVVGCKD
+36 DAGNVEGCTD
-46 LMYDVTS
+46 LKYDATS
-53 NVLSFYAQKDDQI
+53 NVLSFNAQKDDQI

-92 KKAVLNYTADADG
+92 KEAVLNYTADANG

-134 NNAKAALND
+134 NDAKAALND
-143 VNKQLAGYSTKENGK
+143 VNKQLAGYSTKEGGK
-158 FLGFFNA
+158 FLDFFNA
-165 FMKEVNK
+165 FMKEINK

-188 KANNVAAKQTDIS
+188 KDNDVSAQKADIS
-201 KRLTDAT
+201 KRLSDAT
-208 DLVNKI
+208 KNVNAI
-214 PADVQNA
+214 PADVKKA
-221 ETLYNTIVG
+221 EKLYKTIVG
-230 IEVGTDGKASLD
+230 TDAKASLD
-242 RINKAKKQDGITAK
+242 RIKKAKSTDNIDALTYADGA
-256 IWNNGEV
+256 V
-263 NNSTDYIW
+263 NNSLDYMY
-271 DFKEVKNGTKVTYVK
+271 DFKKVEKDGKTTYVYDK
-286 DTRKAEWEKDEIA
+286 LKVAWEKDEIA
-299 AIENDRKKI
+299 AIENDRKAF
-308 LDDALAELSNYPN
+308 LADALAELSNYPN
-321 HYKADGKTQ
+321 HYKDAGKTQ
-330 TDFQNRYTGIVT
+330 ADFQNAYAGIVT

-358 TKIEQIAKDAE
+358 AKIQQIAKDAE
-369 ALDKVIAANS
+369 DLDKVIAANP
-379 DVFKTDNLTPAYSDW
+379 DVFKTDALSKDYNTW
-394 KKDIN
+394 KKDIKE
-399 DINEFIKKTDKRQ
+399 INEFINKTDERQ

-420 VNPVKKYTDAA
+420 VDPVKKYTDAA
-431 ATLETYKTE
+431 ATLETYKTD

-451 LVEDTQKEL
+451 LVDDTQKEL

-475 ETQEKWQKKFA
+475 KTQKDWQEKFA
-486 IEQDKLNKAE
+486 KEQDKLNNSE
-496 KTVKDGKY
+496 KTVKGGDY
-504 DKLVVDYT
+504 TKLVVNYA
-512 TIKGEIEAVQKTV
+512 TIKDEINAVRTTV

-532 LSAQKGEVVEI
+532 LNAQKGEVVES
-543 NNQNAQK
+543 NKQNAQK
-550 LYTLIDNVRADYN
+550 LYTQIDAIRANYN

-570 KWLGMQFMNYDK
+570 KWLGMQFMG
-582 YQGEES
+582 GEES
-588 NATIDVKN
+588 TATIDIKKN
-596 NLKKLFDIVLEL
+596 LQKLFDIVLEL

-643 FEKEAKNSE
+643 FEKEAKNN
-652 DILYTDAIDAL
+652 DGVKYTDAIKTL
-663 KISIETEIKAATFT
+663 KTSIETEIKAATFT
-677 ANKKAAEFLNNYSNK
+677 ANKKAADYLNDSEWN
-692 ATYEYLNVAKA
+692 ATYAYLNVNKA
-703 YTYVSN
+703 MTYVDYATS
-709 AQTEVHKG
+709 EVDKG
-717 YNESKMSS
+717 YKDSKMSS
-725 AAAKAYKQ
+725 AAATSYTQ
-733 AFSDVANV
+733 AFDDVATA
-741 RKDAAGKQI
+741 RFDATGKQI

-755 TNANEEIAKRWCDN
+755 DNAKTEIAKRWCAKPA
-769 INDLDLKKHTLADDI
+769 DLDLDKHTLADDI

-796 EAAVAAIQVELES
+796 QAAVEEIQRELDS
-809 YKVQYATIGEMKV
+809 YKIQYATIGEMKV

-833 LQKDAEAVDNTIASD
+833 LQDAAKAVDETIASD

-857 NESIAIASKDL
+857 NKSIDLASQEL
-868 EDKALK
+868 EKKALK
-874 ATEQKNATDEAEKQ
+874 ATEQKSATDEAEKQ

-901 VTENNAAKTAADKKV
+901 VTENNTAKKAADKKV

-926 KTTLDGYRD
+926 QTTLNGYRD

-981 NIDADIKQLLA
+981 NIEADIKQLLA

-1024 EGTIDTDTYYN
+1024 EGTVDTDTYYN
-1035 FIDAYLKYTSK
+1035 FIDAYLKYISK

>member
-1 MKKIL
+1 
-6 TLMAAMSAASGAFAY
+6 MAAMSAASGAFAY

-29 PSNIKTN
+29 PSNIKTD
-36 DAGEVVGCKD
+36 DAGNVEGCTD
-46 LMYDVTS
+46 LKYDVTS
-53 NVLSFYAQKDDQI
+53 NVLSFNAQKDDQI

-92 KKAVLNYTADADG
+92 KEAVLNYTADADG

-111 SGNLVVTKI
+111 SGNLVVKKI

-134 NNAKAALND
+134 NDAKTALNE
-143 VNKQLAGYSTKENGK
+143 VNKELAGYSTKEGGK
-158 FLGFFNA
+158 FLEFFNA

-188 KANNVAAKQTDIS
+188 KANNVAANKADIS
-201 KRLTDAT
+201 KRLSDAT
-208 DLVNKI
+208 TNVNAI
-214 PADVQNA
+214 PANVQKA
-221 ETLYNTIVG
+221 EKLYKTIVG
-230 IEVGTDGKASLD
+230 TDAKASLD
-242 RINKAKKQDGITAK
+242 RIKKAKSTANIDATTWADGA
-256 IWNNGEV
+256 V
-263 NNSTDYIW
+263 NNNLDYMY
-271 DFKEVKNGTKVTYVK
+271 DFKKVEKDGKTTYVYDK
-286 DTRKAEWEKDEIA
+286 LKAAWEKDEIA
-299 AIENDRKKI
+299 AIETARKAI
-308 LDDALAELSNYPN
+308 LADALAELKNYPK
-321 HYKADGKTQ
+321 HYTAEGKTQ
-330 TDFQNRYTGIVT
+330 DDFQKAYAGIVT

-358 TKIEQIAKDAE
+358 AKIEQIASDAE
-369 ALDKVIAANS
+369 ALDKVIAAIS

-394 KKDIN
+394 KKDIK
-399 DINEFIKKTDKRQ
+399 DINDFINKTDNRQ
-412 KFTQAELA
+412 DKTQAELA
-420 VNPVKKYTDAA
+420 VDPVKKYTDAA
-431 ATLETYKTE
+431 ATLEKYKKE

-451 LVEDTQKEL
+451 LVSDTQKEL

-475 ETQEKWQKKFA
+475 TTQQEWQKKFA

-496 KTVKDGKY
+496 KTVKAGKY
-504 DKLVVDYT
+504 NELVVDYT

-570 KWLGMQFMNYDK
+570 KWLGMQFMG
-582 YQGEES
+582 GEES
-588 NATIDVKN
+588 TATIDIKKN
-596 NLKKLFDIVLEL
+596 LQKLFDIVLEL

-630 DAEFDPNNDKYRF
+630 DAEFDPNNNKYRF
-643 FEKEAKNSE
+643 FEDKAKNSE

-677 ANKKAAEFLNNYSNK
+677 ANAKAAEFLNDYSYK
-692 ATYEYLNVAKA
+692 ADYDYLNVAKA
-703 YTYVSN
+703 YTYVSY
-709 AQTEVHKG
+709 AQTEVDKG

-755 TNANEEIAKRWCDN
+755 TNAKEEIAKRWCDN

-833 LQKDAEAVDNTIASD
+833 LQTDAEAVDNTIASD

-857 NESIAIASKDL
+857 NESIALVSKDL

-874 ATEQKNATDEAEKQ
+874 ATEQKSATDAAEKQ

-901 VTENNAAKTAADKKV
+901 VTDNNTAKKAADNKV

-926 KTTLDGYRD
+926 QTTLNGYRD

-956 SNITSSFEAYTLGND
+956 SNITSSFEAYTLGKD

-981 NIDADIKQLLA
+981 NIETDIKQLLA

-1024 EGTIDTDTYYN
+1024 EGTVDTDTYYN
-1035 FIDAYLKYTSK
+1035 FIDAYLKYISK

>member
-1 MKKIL
+1 
-6 TLMAAMSAASGAFAY
+6 MAAMSAASGAFAY

-29 PSNIKTN
+29 PSNIKTD
-36 DAGEVVGCKD
+36 DAGNVVGCKD

-92 KKAVLNYTADADG
+92 KEAVLNYTADADG

-120 NVTSQMYLDLVKEY
+120 NVTSQLYLNLVKEY
-134 NNAKAALND
+134 NDAKAALND
-143 VNKQLAGYSTKENGK
+143 VNKKLAGYSIKEDGK
-158 FLGFFNA
+158 FLDFFNA

-188 KANNVAAKQTDIS
+188 KANNVSAQKADIS
-201 KRLTDAT
+201 KRLSDAT
-208 DLVNKI
+208 TNVTQI
-214 PADVQNA
+214 PTDVQKA
-221 ETLYNTIVG
+221 ENQYKAIVG
-230 IEVGTDGKASLD
+230 ADAKASD
-242 RINKAKKQDGITAK
+242 ARIKKAKKTSGIDATL
-256 IWNNGEV
+256 WNNGGI
-263 NNSTDYIW
+263 NNLLDYMW
-271 DFKEVKNGTKVTYVK
+271 DFKEKVDGTKVTYVK
-286 DTRKAEWEKDEIA
+286 DKLKAAWETSEIA
-299 AIENDRKKI
+299 SIEEDRNKI
-308 LDDALAELSNYPN
+308 LADALDELKNYPN
-321 HYKADGKTQ
+321 QYTAEGKTKAD
-330 TDFQNRYTGIVT
+330 FQKAYADIVT

-358 TKIEQIAKDAE
+358 AKIEQIAKDAE
-369 ALDKVIAANS
+369 DLDKVIAANP
-379 DVFKTDNLTPAYSDW
+379 DVFKTDALSKDYNTW
-394 KKDIN
+394 KKDIK
-399 DINEFIKKTDKRQ
+399 DINEFINKTDNRQ
-412 KFTQAELA
+412 DFTKAELD
-420 VNPVKKYTDAA
+420 VDPVKKYTDAA
-431 ATLETYKTE
+431 ATLEAYKTD

-451 LVEDTQKEL
+451 LVGDTQKEL

-475 ETQEKWQKKFA
+475 KTQEEWQKMFA
-486 IEQDKLNKAE
+486 AEQDKLNKAE
-496 KTVKDGKY
+496 NTVKGGDY
-504 DKLVVDYT
+504 TKLVVNYA
-512 TIKGEIEAVQKTV
+512 TIKEEINTVRTTV

-532 LSAQKGEVVEI
+532 LDAQKGEVVKI
-543 NNQNAQK
+543 NNKNAQK
-550 LYTLIDNVRADYN
+550 LYTLIDNVRDDYN
-563 ERIQHIQ
+563 DRIQHIQ
-570 KWLGMQFMNYDK
+570 KWLGMQFMG
-582 YQGEES
+582 GEES
-588 NATIDVKN
+588 TATIDIKKN
-596 NLKKLFDIVLEL
+596 LQKLFDIVLDL

-643 FEKEAKNSE
+643 FDDKAKNSE
-652 DILYTDAIDAL
+652 DILYTKVIGDL
-663 KISIETEIKAATFT
+663 KTSIETEIKAATFT
-677 ANKKAAEFLNNYSNK
+677 ANKKAAEYLNNDEWY
-692 ATYEYLNVAKA
+692 ATYAYLNVAKA
-703 YTYVSN
+703 KTYVDYAKS
-709 AQTEVHKG
+709 EVDKG
-717 YNESKMSS
+717 YKDSKMSS
-725 AAAKAYKQ
+725 AAATSYTQ
-733 AFSDVANV
+733 AFDDVATA
-741 RKDAAGKQI
+741 RFDAGKQI

-755 TNANEEIAKRWCDN
+755 DNARTEIAKRWCAN
-769 INDLDLKKHTLADDI
+769 RADLDLKKHTLADDI

-796 EAAVAAIQVELES
+796 QAAVEEIQIELDS

-822 KWNFAKANEKQ
+822 KWNFAKANEKK
-833 LQKDAEAVDNTIASD
+833 LQEDAEAVDKTIASD
-848 FITKKIEAM
+848 FISNKIEAM
-857 NESIAIASKDL
+857 NKSIDTASQEL
-868 EDKALK
+868 EKKALN
-874 ATEQKNATDEAEKQ
+874 ATEQKSATDATEKQ

-901 VTENNAAKTAADKKV
+901 VTENNAAKKAADKKV

-926 KTTLDGYRD
+926 QTTLNGYRD

-956 SNITSSFEAYTLGND
+956 SNITSSFEDYTLGKD
-971 YEANIKGALE
+971 YKANIKGALE
-981 NIDADIKQLLA
+981 NIEADIKQLLA

>member
-1 MKKIL
+1 
-6 TLMAAMSAASGAFAY
+6 MAAMSAASGAFAY

-29 PSNIKTN
+29 PSNIKTDDVGN
-36 DAGEVVGCKD
+36 VEGCTDLKYDA
-46 LMYDVTS
+46 TS
-53 NVLSFYAQKDDQI
+53 NVLSFNAQKDDQI

-92 KKAVLNYTADADG
+92 KEAVLNYTADADG

-134 NNAKAALND
+134 NDAKAALNE
-143 VNKQLAGYSTKENGK
+143 VNKELAGYSTKEGGK
-158 FLGFFNA
+158 FLDFFNA

-188 KANNVAAKQTDIS
+188 KDNDVSAKKADIS
-201 KRLTDAT
+201 QRLSDAT
-208 DLVNKI
+208 KNVNAI
-214 PADVQNA
+214 PADVQKA
-221 ETLYNTIVG
+221 EKLYKTIVG
-230 IEVGTDGKASLD
+230 TDAKASLD
-242 RINKAKKQDGITAK
+242 RIKKAKSTANIDATTWADGA
-256 IWNNGEV
+256 V
-263 NNSTDYIW
+263 NNSLDYMY
-271 DFKEVKNGTKVTYVK
+271 DFKKVEKDGKTTYVYDK
-286 DTRKAEWEKDEIA
+286 LKVAWEKDEIA
-299 AIENDRKKI
+299 AIENDRKAF
-308 LDDALAELSNYPN
+308 LADALAELSNYPN
-321 HYKADGKTQ
+321 HYKDAGKTQ
-330 TDFQNRYTGIVT
+330 ADFQNAYAGIVT

-358 TKIEQIAKDAE
+358 AKIQQIAKDAE
-369 ALDKVIAANS
+369 DLDKVIAANP
-379 DVFKTDNLTPAYSDW
+379 DVFKTDALSKDYNTW
-394 KKDIN
+394 KKDIKE
-399 DINEFIKKTDKRQ
+399 INEFINKTDERQ

-420 VNPVKKYTDAA
+420 VDPVKKYTDAA
-431 ATLETYKTE
+431 ATLETYKTD

-451 LVEDTQKEL
+451 LVDDTQKEL

-475 ETQEKWQKKFA
+475 KTQKDWQEKFA
-486 IEQDKLNKAE
+486 MEQDKLNNSE
-496 KTVKDGKY
+496 KTVKGGDY
-504 DKLVVDYT
+504 TKLVVNYA
-512 TIKGEIEAVQKTV
+512 TIKDEINAVRTTV

-532 LSAQKGEVVEI
+532 LNAQKGEVVEI
-543 NNQNAQK
+543 NKQNAKK
-550 LYTLIDNVRADYN
+550 LYTQIDGIRANYN

-570 KWLGMQFMNYDK
+570 KWLGMQFMG
-582 YQGEES
+582 GEES
-588 NATIDVKN
+588 TATIDIKKN
-596 NLKKLFDIVLEL
+596 LQKLFDIVLEL

-643 FEKEAKNSE
+643 FENKAENSE
-652 DILYTDAIDAL
+652 GVLYTTVISTL
-663 KISIETEIKAATFT
+663 KTSIETEIKAATFT
-677 ANKKAAEFLNNYSNK
+677 ANKKAADYLNDDEWN
-692 ATYEYLNVAKA
+692 ATYAYLNVNKA
-703 YTYVSN
+703 MTYVDYATS
-709 AQTEVHKG
+709 EVDKG
-717 YNESKMSS
+717 YKDSKMSS
-725 AAAKAYKQ
+725 AAATSYTQ
-733 AFSDVANV
+733 AFDDVATA
-741 RKDAAGKQI
+741 RFDATGKQI

-755 TNANEEIAKRWCDN
+755 DNAKTEIAKRWCAKPA
-769 INDLDLKKHTLADDI
+769 DLDLDKHTLADDI

-796 EAAVAAIQVELES
+796 QAAVEEIQRELDS
-809 YKVQYATIGEMKV
+809 YKIQYATIGEMKV

-833 LQKDAEAVDNTIASD
+833 LQQDAEAVDNTIASD

-857 NESIAIASKDL
+857 NKSIDLASQEL
-868 EDKALK
+868 EKKALK
-874 ATEQKNATDEAEKQ
+874 ATEQKSATDEAEKQ

-901 VTENNAAKTAADKKV
+901 VTENNTAKKAADKKV

-926 KTTLDGYRD
+926 QTTLNGYRD

-956 SNITSSFEAYTLGND
+956 SNITSSFEAYTLGKD

-981 NIDADIKQLLA
+981 NIEADIKQLLA

-1024 EGTIDTDTYYN
+1024 EGTVDTDTYYN
-1035 FIDAYLKYTSK
+1035 FIDAYLKYISK

>member
-1 MKKIL
+1 
-6 TLMAAMSAASGAFAY
+6 MAAMSAASGAFAY

-29 PSNIKTN
+29 PSNIKTD
-36 DAGEVVGCKD
+36 DAGNVEGCTD
-46 LMYDVTS
+46 LKYDATS
-53 NVLSFYAQKDDQI
+53 NVLSFNAQKDDQI

-92 KKAVLNYTADADG
+92 KEAVLNYTADADG

-134 NNAKAALND
+134 NDAKAALND
-143 VNKQLAGYSTKENGK
+143 VNKKLAGYSTKEEGK
-158 FLGFFNA
+158 FLDFFNA

-183 LEDAK
+183 LEVAK
-188 KANNVAAKQTDIS
+188 KANNVSAQKADIS
-201 KRLTDAT
+201 KRLSDAT
-208 DLVNKI
+208 TNVTAI
-214 PADVQNA
+214 PADVQKA
-221 ETLYNTIVG
+221 EKLYKTI
-230 IEVGTDGKASLD
+230 IGTDAKASLD
-242 RINKAKKQDGITAK
+242 RIKKAKKQNGTDITATL
-256 IWNNGEV
+256 WADGDMNNLL
-263 NNSTDYIW
+263 DYMW
-271 DFKEVKNGTKVTYVK
+271 DFKEVKDGTKITYVQDK
-286 DTRKAEWEKDEIA
+286 LKAAWEKDEIA
-299 AIENDRKKI
+299 AIENDRKNI
-308 LDDALAELSNYPN
+308 LADALAELKNYPL
-321 HYKADGKTQ
+321 HYTAEGKTQ
-330 TDFQNRYTGIVT
+330 ADFQKAYADIVT

-358 TKIEQIAKDAE
+358 AKIEQIAKDAE
-369 ALDKVIAANS
+369 DLDKVIAANP
-379 DVFKTDNLTPAYSDW
+379 DVFKTDALSKDYNNW
-394 KKDIN
+394 KKDIK
-399 DINEFIKKTDKRQ
+399 DINEFINKTDNRQ
-412 KFTQAELA
+412 DFTQAELA
-420 VNPVKKYTDAA
+420 ANPVKKYTDAA
-431 ATLETYKTE
+431 ATLEAYKKD

-451 LVEDTQKEL
+451 LVDDTQKEL

-475 ETQEKWQKKFA
+475 TTQETWQKKFA
-486 IEQDKLNKAE
+486 AEQDKLNKAE
-496 KTVKDGKY
+496 KTVKGGDY
-504 DKLVVDYT
+504 TKLVVNYA
-512 TIKGEIEAVQKTV
+512 TIKDEINAVRTTV
-525 NGYWGQT
+525 NGYWGET
-532 LSAQKGEVVEI
+532 LNAQKGEVVDI
-543 NNQNAQK
+543 NNQNAKK
-550 LYTLIDNVRADYN
+550 LYTQIDAIRANYN

-570 KWLGMQFMNYDK
+570 KWLGMQFMG
-582 YQGEES
+582 GEES
-588 NATIDVKN
+588 TATIDIKKN
-596 NLKKLFDIVLEL
+596 LQKLFDIVLEL

-615 GEDVAA
+615 GDDVAA

-630 DAEFDPNNDKYRF
+630 DAEFDPNNNKYRF
-643 FEKEAKNSE
+643 FEDKAKNSE

-677 ANKKAAEFLNNYSNK
+677 ANAKAAEFLNDYSYK
-692 ATYEYLNVAKA
+692 ADFDYLNVAKA

-709 AQTEVHKG
+709 AQTEVDKG

-755 TNANEEIAKRWCDN
+755 TNAKEEIAKRWCDN

-784 EDVIQK
+784 ENVIQK

-796 EAAVAAIQVELES
+796 EAAVAAIQIELES

-857 NESIAIASKDL
+857 NESIALVSKDL

-874 ATEQKNATDEAEKQ
+874 ATEQKSATDAAEKQ

-901 VTENNAAKTAADKKV
+901 VTENNTAKKAADKKV

-926 KTTLDGYRD
+926 QTTLNGYRD

-956 SNITSSFEAYTLGND
+956 SNITSSFEAYTLGKD

-981 NIDADIKQLLA
+981 NIETDIKQLLA

-1024 EGTIDTDTYYN
+1024 EGTVDTDTYYN
-1035 FIDAYLKYTSK
+1035 FIDAYLKYISK